1 MSSGE
6 YDQTCYNPSL
16 DRISDGAQHS
26 RAWEEYKTY
35 GTAGR
40 NEDEIEEKNSSDR
53 RFAQEEEEEEEEED
67 AGDGR
72 TKKNKIVPKEEL
84 IKQKSYGKIGKT
96 VWDKKAHGGKYYI
109 STGEKKKG
117 YDALEQTPDGTI
129 IRREPGYEKPQSGY
143 TTNFVGNHM
152 TQGAIDLVQHELT
165 RVDPKMKEERMRRL
179 EEAKGIKREPPK
191 LLKVEKSKKVLMIG
205 DREKS
210 GNLNDDRENH
220 QESFKTR
227 VINFDR
233 YTWEDRDGEIIVR
246 VQHDEKLMDLKSA
259 QLEVQN
265 ERSFTVS
272 IKSKEK
278 EGNVYALSVP
288 RLFDA
293 IVREKSCMLT
303 TAKSLRVTLVKAE
316 IGKPWTRLSSSESSE
331 KPVLRLNNAPD
342 DGTKEE
348 NQERGLVINNINL
361 RDLRAEVIKFRDGN
375 LAPKFTPSKTPEEIE
390 SELDSQIDDVS
401 TPMEF
406 ASLKE
411 AMQSCD
417 LFESTGD
424 HANAIKAFSSALFF
438 LRFFTSSSSPPASED
453 GSEDTT
459 ILEGDGKSTTTTITT
474 ATTMEVKIIDCLRRR
489 AKINILLGKIKN
501 GTNDYAEAIQE
512 GKKLIS
518 SLSLASNATSSANY
532 EGKADTTKK
541 LLSELH
547 LERGNAYEQ
556 VEKYANAIDD
566 YKRALKIGGN
576 DTKVSMALTRAS
588 KLHFQ
593 RDIERR
599 EIEKKRSKNND
610 ENSLP
615 SLPRPGMKQFEN
627 RGKAGACF

>member
-1 MSSGE
+1 MSE
-6 YDQTCYNPSL
+6 YDQSCYNPSL
-16 DRISDGAQHS
+16 DRVSDGAQHS
-26 RAWEEYKTY
+26 KAWEEYKTY

-53 RFAQEEEEEEEEED
+53 RFAEEEEEEEE
-67 AGDGR
+67 GR
-72 TKKNKIVPKEEL
+72 TNKNKMIIPKEQL

-129 IRREPGYEKPQSGY
+129 IKREPGYEKPQSGH

-152 TQGAIDLVQHELT
+152 TQGAIDLIQHELT

-191 LLKVEKSKKVLMIG
+191 LLKVEKNKKKVLMIG
-205 DREKS
+205 DREK
-210 GNLNDDRENH
+210 GDTDDGEEEEEGRSPEN
-220 QESFKTR
+220 R
-227 VINFDR
+227 VINIDR

-246 VQHDEKLMDLKSA
+246 LQHDEKLMDLKSA
-259 QLEVQN
+259 QLEIQN

-272 IKSKEK
+272 IKSKEERDK
-278 EGNVYALSVP
+278 VYVLSVP
-288 RLFDA
+288 CLFDA

-303 TAKSLRVTLVKAE
+303 TAKSLRVTLVKTE
-316 IGKPWTRLSSSESSE
+316 VGKAWKRLSSSESSE
-331 KPVLRLNNAPD
+331 NSMLRLNNAPD
-342 DGTKEE
+342 GKVKEK
-348 NQERGLVINNINL
+348 GIVIINNNNSNNINL

-390 SELDSQIDDVS
+390 NELDAQINDVS

-417 LFESTGD
+417 HFESSGD
-424 HANAIKAFSSALFF
+424 HANAIKSFSSALFF

-459 ILEGDGKSTTTTITT
+459 TLEEGGKSTTTT
-474 ATTMEVKIIDCLRRR
+474 TMEVKIMDCLRRR
-489 AKINILLGKIKN
+489 AKANVLLGKTRNATK
-501 GTNDYAEAIQE
+501 DYAEAIQE
-512 GKKLIS
+512 GKKLLS
-518 SLSLASNATSSANY
+518 SLSSSSNATSSAINDKD
-532 EGKADTTKK
+532 GDATKK
-541 LLSELH
+541 ILSDLYF
-547 LERGNAYEQ
+547 ERGNAYEQ
-556 VEKYANAIDD
+556 VEKYADAVDD
-566 YKRALKIGGN
+566 YKRALKTGGN

-593 RDIERR
+593 RDIERK
-599 EIEKKRSKNND
+599 EIEKKRPKNDN

>member
-1 MSSGE
+1 MSE
-6 YDQTCYNPSL
+6 YDQSCYNPSL
-16 DRISDGAQHS
+16 DRVSDGAQRS
-26 RAWEEYKTY
+26 KAWEEYKTY

-53 RFAQEEEEEEEEED
+53 RFAEEEEEEEE
-67 AGDGR
+67 GR
-72 TKKNKIVPKEEL
+72 TNKNKMIIPKEQL

-129 IRREPGYEKPQSGY
+129 IKREPGYEKPQSAH

-191 LLKVEKSKKVLMIG
+191 LLKVEKNKKKVLMIG
-205 DREKS
+205 DREK
-210 GNLNDDRENH
+210 GDTDDGEEEEEGRSPEN
-220 QESFKTR
+220 R
-227 VINFDR
+227 VINIDR

-246 VQHDEKLMDLKSA
+246 LQHDEKLMDLKSA
-259 QLEVQN
+259 QLEIQN

-272 IKSKEK
+272 IKSKEERDK
-278 EGNVYALSVP
+278 VYVLSIP
-288 RLFDA
+288 CLFDA

-303 TAKSLRVTLVKAE
+303 TAKSLRVTLVKTE
-316 IGKPWTRLSSSESSE
+316 VGKAWKRLSSSESSE
-331 KPVLRLNNAPD
+331 NSMLRLNNAPD
-342 DGTKEE
+342 GNVKEK
-348 NQERGLVINNINL
+348 GIVIINNNNSNNINL

-390 SELDSQIDDVS
+390 NELDAQINDVS

-417 LFESTGD
+417 HFESSGD
-424 HANAIKAFSSALFF
+424 HANAIKSFSSALFF

-459 ILEGDGKSTTTTITT
+459 TLEEGGESTTT
-474 ATTMEVKIIDCLRRR
+474 TTMEVKIMDCLRRR
-489 AKINILLGKIKN
+489 AKANVLLGKTRNATK
-501 GTNDYAEAIQE
+501 DYAEAIQE
-512 GKKLIS
+512 GKKLLS
-518 SLSLASNATSSANY
+518 SLSSSSNATSSAIND
-532 EGKADTTKK
+532 KDADATKK
-541 LLSELH
+541 ILSDLYF
-547 LERGNAYEQ
+547 ERGNAYEQ
-556 VEKYANAIDD
+556 VEKYAEAVDD
-566 YKRALKIGGN
+566 YKRALKTGGN

-593 RDIERR
+593 RDIERK
-599 EIEKKRSKNND
+599 EIEKKRPKNDN

>member
-1 MSSGE
+1 MSE
-6 YDQTCYNPSL
+6 YDQSCYNPSL
-16 DRISDGAQHS
+16 DRVSDGAQHS
-26 RAWEEYKTY
+26 KAWEEYKTY

-53 RFAQEEEEEEEEED
+53 RFAEEEEEEEE
-67 AGDGR
+67 GR
-72 TKKNKIVPKEEL
+72 TNKNKMIIPKEQL

-109 STGEKKKG
+109 STGKKKKG

-129 IRREPGYEKPQSGY
+129 IKREPGYEKPQSGH

-191 LLKVEKSKKVLMIG
+191 LLKVEKNKKKVLMIG
-205 DREKS
+205 DREK
-210 GNLNDDRENH
+210 GDTDDGEEEEEGRSPE
-220 QESFKTR
+220 TR
-227 VINFDR
+227 VINIDR

-246 VQHDEKLMDLKSA
+246 LQHDEKLMDLKSA
-259 QLEVQN
+259 QLEIQN

-272 IKSKEK
+272 IKSKEERDK
-278 EGNVYALSVP
+278 VYVLSIP
-288 RLFDA
+288 CLFDA

-303 TAKSLRVTLVKAE
+303 TAKSLRVTLVKTE
-316 IGKPWTRLSSSESSE
+316 VGKAWKRLSSSESSE
-331 KPVLRLNNAPD
+331 NSMLRLNNAPD
-342 DGTKEE
+342 GKVKEK
-348 NQERGLVINNINL
+348 RIVIMNNNNSNNINL

-390 SELDSQIDDVS
+390 NELDAQINDVS

-417 LFESTGD
+417 HFESSGD
-424 HANAIKAFSSALFF
+424 HANAIKSFSSALFF

-459 ILEGDGKSTTTTITT
+459 TLEEGGKSTST
-474 ATTMEVKIIDCLRRR
+474 TTMEVKIMDCLRRR
-489 AKINILLGKIKN
+489 AKANVLLGKTRNATK
-501 GTNDYAEAIQE
+501 DYAEAIQE
-512 GKKLIS
+512 GKKLLS
-518 SLSLASNATSSANY
+518 SLSSSSNATSSAINDKD
-532 EGKADTTKK
+532 GDATKK
-541 LLSELH
+541 ILSDLYF
-547 LERGNAYEQ
+547 ERGNAYEQ
-556 VEKYANAIDD
+556 VEKYAEAVDD
-566 YKRALKIGGN
+566 YKRALKTGGN

-593 RDIERR
+593 RDIERK
-599 EIEKKRSKNND
+599 EIEKKRPKNDND
-610 ENSLP
+610 NSLP

>member
-1 MSSGE
+1 MSE
-6 YDQTCYNPSL
+6 YDQSCYNPSL
-16 DRISDGAQHS
+16 DRVSDGAQHS
-26 RAWEEYKTY
+26 KAWEEYKTY

-53 RFAQEEEEEEEEED
+53 RFAEEEEEEED
-67 AGDGR
+67 TEEEGR
-72 TKKNKIVPKEEL
+72 TNKNKMIIPKEQL

-129 IRREPGYEKPQSGY
+129 IKREPGYEKPQSGH

-191 LLKVEKSKKVLMIG
+191 LLKVEKNKKKVLMIG
-205 DREKS
+205 NGEK
-210 GNLNDDRENH
+210 GDTDDGEEEEGRSPE
-220 QESFKTR
+220 TR
-227 VINFDR
+227 VISVDR

-246 VQHDEKLMDLKSA
+246 LQHDEKLMDLKSA
-259 QLEVQN
+259 QLEIQN

-272 IKSKEK
+272 IKSKEDRDK
-278 EGNVYALSVP
+278 VYVLTVP
-288 RLFDA
+288 CLFDA

-303 TAKSLRVTLVKAE
+303 TAKSLRVTLVKTE
-316 IGKPWTRLSSSESSE
+316 VGKAWKRLSSSESSE
-331 KPVLRLNNAPD
+331 NSMLRLNNAPD
-342 DGTKEE
+342 GKVKEK
-348 NQERGLVINNINL
+348 GIVIINNNNSNNINL

-390 SELDSQIDDVS
+390 NELDAQINDVS

-417 LFESTGD
+417 HFESSGD
-424 HANAIKAFSSALFF
+424 HANAIKSFSSALFF

-459 ILEGDGKSTTTTITT
+459 TLEEGDKSTTT
-474 ATTMEVKIIDCLRRR
+474 TTMEVKIMDCLRRR
-489 AKINILLGKIKN
+489 AKANVLLGKTRNATK
-501 GTNDYAEAIQE
+501 DYAEAIQE
-512 GKKLIS
+512 GKKLLS
-518 SLSLASNATSSANY
+518 SLSSNVTSSAIND
-532 EGKADTTKK
+532 KDADATKK
-541 LLSELH
+541 ILSDLYF
-547 LERGNAYEQ
+547 ERGNAYEQ
-556 VEKYANAIDD
+556 VEKYADAVDD
-566 YKRALKIGGN
+566 YKRALKTGGN

-593 RDIERR
+593 RDIERK
-599 EIEKKRSKNND
+599 EIEKKRPKNDN

>member
-1 MSSGE
+1 MSE
-6 YDQTCYNPSL
+6 YDQSCYNPSL
-16 DRISDGAQHS
+16 DRVSDGAQHS
-26 RAWEEYKTY
+26 KAWEEYKTY

-53 RFAQEEEEEEEEED
+53 RFAEEEEEEEE
-67 AGDGR
+67 GR
-72 TKKNKIVPKEEL
+72 TNKNKMIIPKEQL

-129 IRREPGYEKPQSGY
+129 IKREPGYEKPQSGH

-191 LLKVEKSKKVLMIG
+191 LLKVEKNKKKVLMIG
-205 DREKS
+205 DREK
-210 GNLNDDRENH
+210 GDADDGEEEEEGRSPE
-220 QESFKTR
+220 TR
-227 VINFDR
+227 VINIDR

-246 VQHDEKLMDLKSA
+246 LQHDEKLMDLKSA
-259 QLEVQN
+259 QLEIQN

-272 IKSKEK
+272 IKSKEERDK
-278 EGNVYALSVP
+278 VYVLSVP
-288 RLFDA
+288 CLFDA

-303 TAKSLRVTLVKAE
+303 TAKSLRVTLVKTE
-316 IGKPWTRLSSSESSE
+316 VGKAWKRLSSSESSE
-331 KPVLRLNNAPD
+331 NSMLRLNNAQ
-342 DGTKEE
+342 DGKVKEK
-348 NQERGLVINNINL
+348 GIVIINNNNSNNINL

-390 SELDSQIDDVS
+390 NELDAQINDVS

-417 LFESTGD
+417 HFESSGD
-424 HANAIKAFSSALFF
+424 HANAIKSFSSALFF

-459 ILEGDGKSTTTTITT
+459 TLEEGGKSTTTT
-474 ATTMEVKIIDCLRRR
+474 TMEVKIMDCLRRR
-489 AKINILLGKIKN
+489 AKANVLLGKTRNATK
-501 GTNDYAEAIQE
+501 DYAEAIQE
-512 GKKLIS
+512 GKKLLS
-518 SLSLASNATSSANY
+518 SLSSSSNATSSAIND
-532 EGKADTTKK
+532 KDADATKK
-541 LLSELH
+541 ILSDLYF
-547 LERGNAYEQ
+547 ERGNAYEQ
-556 VEKYANAIDD
+556 VEKYADAVDD
-566 YKRALKIGGN
+566 YKRALKTGGN

-593 RDIERR
+593 RDIERK
-599 EIEKKRSKNND
+599 EIEKKRPKNDN

>member
-1 MSSGE
+1 MSE
-6 YDQTCYNPSL
+6 YDQSCYNPSL
-16 DRISDGAQHS
+16 DRVSDGAQHS
-26 RAWEEYKTY
+26 KAWEEYKTY

-53 RFAQEEEEEEEEED
+53 RFAEEEEEEEE
-67 AGDGR
+67 GR
-72 TKKNKIVPKEEL
+72 TNKNKMIIPKEQL

-129 IRREPGYEKPQSGY
+129 IKREPGYEKPQSGH

-191 LLKVEKSKKVLMIG
+191 LLKVEKNKKKVLMIG
-205 DREKS
+205 DREK
-210 GNLNDDRENH
+210 GDTDDGEEEEEGRSPEN
-220 QESFKTR
+220 R
-227 VINFDR
+227 VINIDR

-246 VQHDEKLMDLKSA
+246 LQHDEKLMDLKSA
-259 QLEVQN
+259 QLEIQN

-272 IKSKEK
+272 IKSKEERDK
-278 EGNVYALSVP
+278 VYVLSVP
-288 RLFDA
+288 CLFDA

-303 TAKSLRVTLVKAE
+303 TAKSLRVTLVKTE
-316 IGKPWTRLSSSESSE
+316 VGKAWKRLSSSESSE
-331 KPVLRLNNAPD
+331 NSMLRLNNAPD
-342 DGTKEE
+342 GNVKEK
-348 NQERGLVINNINL
+348 GIVIINNNNSNNINL

-390 SELDSQIDDVS
+390 NELDAQINDVS

-417 LFESTGD
+417 HFESSGD
-424 HANAIKAFSSALFF
+424 HANAIKSFSSALFF

-459 ILEGDGKSTTTTITT
+459 TLEEGGKSTST
-474 ATTMEVKIIDCLRRR
+474 TTMEVKIMDCLRRR
-489 AKINILLGKIKN
+489 AKANVLLGKTRNATK
-501 GTNDYAEAIQE
+501 DYAEAIQE
-512 GKKLIS
+512 GKKLLS
-518 SLSLASNATSSANY
+518 SLSSSSNATSSAINDKD
-532 EGKADTTKK
+532 GDATKK
-541 LLSELH
+541 ILSDLYF
-547 LERGNAYEQ
+547 ERGNAYEQ
-556 VEKYANAIDD
+556 VEKYAEAVDD
-566 YKRALKIGGN
+566 YKRALKTGGN

-593 RDIERR
+593 RDIERK
-599 EIEKKRSKNND
+599 EIEKKRPKNDN

>member
-1 MSSGE
+1 MSE
-6 YDQTCYNPSL
+6 YDQSCYNPSL
-16 DRISDGAQHS
+16 DRVSDGAQHS
-26 RAWEEYKTY
+26 KAWEEYKTY

-53 RFAQEEEEEEEEED
+53 RFAEEEEEEEE
-67 AGDGR
+67 GR
-72 TKKNKIVPKEEL
+72 TNKNKMIIPKEQL

-129 IRREPGYEKPQSGY
+129 IKREPGYEKPQSGH

-191 LLKVEKSKKVLMIG
+191 LLKVEKNKKKVLMIG
-205 DREKS
+205 DREK
-210 GNLNDDRENH
+210 GDTDDGEEEEEGRSPEN
-220 QESFKTR
+220 R
-227 VINFDR
+227 VINIDR

-246 VQHDEKLMDLKSA
+246 LQHDEKLMDLKSA
-259 QLEVQN
+259 QLEIQN

-272 IKSKEK
+272 IKSKEERDK
-278 EGNVYALSVP
+278 VYVLSVP
-288 RLFDA
+288 CLFDA

-303 TAKSLRVTLVKAE
+303 TAKSLRVTLVKTE
-316 IGKPWTRLSSSESSE
+316 VGKAWKRLSSSESSE
-331 KPVLRLNNAPD
+331 NSMLRLNNAPD
-342 DGTKEE
+342 AKVKEK
-348 NQERGLVINNINL
+348 RIVIINNNNSNNINL

-390 SELDSQIDDVS
+390 NELDAQINDVS

-417 LFESTGD
+417 HFESSGD
-424 HANAIKAFSSALFF
+424 HANAIKSFSSALFF

-459 ILEGDGKSTTTTITT
+459 TLEEGGKSTST
-474 ATTMEVKIIDCLRRR
+474 TTMEVKIMDCLRRR
-489 AKINILLGKIKN
+489 AKANVLLGKTRNATK
-501 GTNDYAEAIQE
+501 DYAEAIQE
-512 GKKLIS
+512 GKKLLS
-518 SLSLASNATSSANY
+518 SLSSSSNATSSAIND
-532 EGKADTTKK
+532 KDADATKK
-541 LLSELH
+541 ILSDLYF
-547 LERGNAYEQ
+547 ERGNAYEQ
-556 VEKYANAIDD
+556 VEKYAEAVDD
-566 YKRALKIGGN
+566 YKRALKTGGN

-593 RDIERR
+593 RDIERK
-599 EIEKKRSKNND
+599 EIEKKRPKNDN

>member
-1 MSSGE
+1 MSE
-6 YDQTCYNPSL
+6 YDQSCYNPSL
-16 DRISDGAQHS
+16 DRVSDGAQHS
-26 RAWEEYKTY
+26 KAWEEYKTY

-53 RFAQEEEEEEEEED
+53 RFAEEEEEEEE
-67 AGDGR
+67 GR
-72 TKKNKIVPKEEL
+72 TNKNKMIIPKEQL

-129 IRREPGYEKPQSGY
+129 IKREPGYEKPQSGH

-191 LLKVEKSKKVLMIG
+191 LLKVEKNKKKVLMIG
-205 DREKS
+205 DREK
-210 GNLNDDRENH
+210 GDTDDGEEEEEGRSPEN
-220 QESFKTR
+220 R
-227 VINFDR
+227 VINIDR

-246 VQHDEKLMDLKSA
+246 LQHDEKLMDLKSA
-259 QLEVQN
+259 QLEIQN
-265 ERSFTVS
+265 ERSFMVS
-272 IKSKEK
+272 IKSKEERDK
-278 EGNVYALSVP
+278 VYVLSVTC
-288 RLFDA
+288 LFDA

-303 TAKSLRVTLVKAE
+303 TAKSLRVTLVKTE
-316 IGKPWTRLSSSESSE
+316 VGKAWKRLSSSESSE
-331 KPVLRLNNAPD
+331 NSMLRLNNAPD
-342 DGTKEE
+342 GNVKEK
-348 NQERGLVINNINL
+348 GIVIINNNNSNNINL

-390 SELDSQIDDVS
+390 NELDAQINDVS

-417 LFESTGD
+417 HFESSGD
-424 HANAIKAFSSALFF
+424 HANAIKSFSSALFF

-459 ILEGDGKSTTTTITT
+459 TLEEGGKSTST
-474 ATTMEVKIIDCLRRR
+474 TTMEVKIMDCLRRR
-489 AKINILLGKIKN
+489 AKANVLLGKTRNATK
-501 GTNDYAEAIQE
+501 DYAEAIQE
-512 GKKLIS
+512 GKKLLS
-518 SLSLASNATSSANY
+518 SLSSSSNATSSAIND
-532 EGKADTTKK
+532 KDADATKK
-541 LLSELH
+541 ILSDLYF
-547 LERGNAYEQ
+547 ERGNAYEQ
-556 VEKYANAIDD
+556 VEKYAEAVDD
-566 YKRALKIGGN
+566 YKRALKTGGN

-593 RDIERR
+593 RDIERK
-599 EIEKKRSKNND
+599 EIEKKRPKNDN

>member
-1 MSSGE
+1 MSE
-6 YDQTCYNPSL
+6 YDQSCYNPSL
-16 DRISDGAQHS
+16 DRVSDGAQHS
-26 RAWEEYKTY
+26 KAWEEYKTY

-53 RFAQEEEEEEEEED
+53 RFAEEEEE
-67 AGDGR
+67 GR
-72 TKKNKIVPKEEL
+72 TNKNKMIIPKEQL

-129 IRREPGYEKPQSGY
+129 IKREPGYEKPQSGH

-191 LLKVEKSKKVLMIG
+191 LLKVEKNKKKVLMIG
-205 DREKS
+205 DREK
-210 GNLNDDRENH
+210 GDTDDGEKEEGRSPE
-220 QESFKTR
+220 TR
-227 VINFDR
+227 VINIDR
-233 YTWEDRDGEIIVR
+233 YTWEDRDGEIFVR
-246 VQHDEKLMDLKSA
+246 LQHDEKLMDLKSA
-259 QLEVQN
+259 QLEIQN

-272 IKSKEK
+272 IKSKEERDK
-278 EGNVYALSVP
+278 VYVLSVTC
-288 RLFDA
+288 LFDA

-303 TAKSLRVTLVKAE
+303 TAKSLRVTLVKTE
-316 IGKPWTRLSSSESSE
+316 VGKAWKRLSSSESSE
-331 KPVLRLNNAPD
+331 NSMLRLNNAPD
-342 DGTKEE
+342 GKVKEK
-348 NQERGLVINNINL
+348 GIVIINNNNSNNINL

-390 SELDSQIDDVS
+390 NELDAQINDVS

-417 LFESTGD
+417 HFESSGD
-424 HANAIKAFSSALFF
+424 HANAIKSFSSALFF

-459 ILEGDGKSTTTTITT
+459 TLEEGGKSTST
-474 ATTMEVKIIDCLRRR
+474 TTMEVKIMDCLRRR
-489 AKINILLGKIKN
+489 AKANVLLGKTRNATK
-501 GTNDYAEAIQE
+501 DYAEAIQE
-512 GKKLIS
+512 GKKLLS
-518 SLSLASNATSSANY
+518 SLSSSSNATSSAINDK
-532 EGKADTTKK
+532 EADATKK
-541 LLSELH
+541 ILSDLYF
-547 LERGNAYEQ
+547 ERGNAYEQ
-556 VEKYANAIDD
+556 VEKYAEAVDD
-566 YKRALKIGGN
+566 YKRALKTGGN

-593 RDIERR
+593 RDIERK
-599 EIEKKRSKNND
+599 EIEKKRPKNDN

>member
-1 MSSGE
+1 MSE
-6 YDQTCYNPSL
+6 YDQSCYNPSL
-16 DRISDGAQHS
+16 DRVSDGAQHS
-26 RAWEEYKTY
+26 KAWEEYKAY

-53 RFAQEEEEEEEEED
+53 RFAEEEEEEEE
-67 AGDGR
+67 GR
-72 TKKNKIVPKEEL
+72 TNKNKMIIPKEQL

-129 IRREPGYEKPQSGY
+129 IKREPGYEKPQSGH

-191 LLKVEKSKKVLMIG
+191 LLKVEKNKKKVLMIG
-205 DREKS
+205 DREK
-210 GNLNDDRENH
+210 GDTDDGEEEEEGRSPEN
-220 QESFKTR
+220 R
-227 VINFDR
+227 VINIDR

-246 VQHDEKLMDLKSA
+246 LQHDEKLMDLKSA
-259 QLEVQN
+259 QLEIQN

-272 IKSKEK
+272 IKSKEERDK
-278 EGNVYALSVP
+278 VYVLWVP
-288 RLFDA
+288 CLFDA

-303 TAKSLRVTLVKAE
+303 TAKSLRVTLVKTE
-316 IGKPWTRLSSSESSE
+316 VGKAWKRLSSSESSE
-331 KPVLRLNNAPD
+331 NSMLRLNNAPD
-342 DGTKEE
+342 GKVKEK
-348 NQERGLVINNINL
+348 GIVIINNNNSNNINL

-390 SELDSQIDDVS
+390 NELDAQINDVS

-417 LFESTGD
+417 HFESSGD
-424 HANAIKAFSSALFF
+424 HANAIKSFSSALFF

-459 ILEGDGKSTTTTITT
+459 TLEEGGKSTST
-474 ATTMEVKIIDCLRRR
+474 TTMEVKIMDCLRRR
-489 AKINILLGKIKN
+489 AKANVLLGKTRNATK
-501 GTNDYAEAIQE
+501 DYAEAIQE
-512 GKKLIS
+512 GKKLLS
-518 SLSLASNATSSANY
+518 SLSSSSNATSSAIND
-532 EGKADTTKK
+532 KDADATKK
-541 LLSELH
+541 ILSDLYF
-547 LERGNAYEQ
+547 ERGNAYEQ
-556 VEKYANAIDD
+556 VEKYAEAVDD
-566 YKRALKIGGN
+566 YKRALKTGGN

-593 RDIERR
+593 RDIERK
-599 EIEKKRSKNND
+599 EIEKKRPKNDN

>member
-1 MSSGE
+1 MSE
-6 YDQTCYNPSL
+6 YDQSCYNPSL
-16 DRISDGAQHS
+16 DRVSDGAQHS
-26 RAWEEYKTY
+26 KAWEEYKTY

-53 RFAQEEEEEEEEED
+53 RFAEEEEEEEE
-67 AGDGR
+67 GR
-72 TKKNKIVPKEEL
+72 TNKNKMIIPKEQL

-129 IRREPGYEKPQSGY
+129 IKREPGYEKPQSGH

-191 LLKVEKSKKVLMIG
+191 LLKVEKNKKKVLMIG
-205 DREKS
+205 DREK
-210 GNLNDDRENH
+210 GDTDDGEEEEEGRSPEN
-220 QESFKTR
+220 R
-227 VINFDR
+227 VINIDR

-246 VQHDEKLMDLKSA
+246 LQHDEKLMDLKSA
-259 QLEVQN
+259 QLEIQN

-272 IKSKEK
+272 IKSKEERDK
-278 EGNVYALSVP
+278 LYVLSVP
-288 RLFDA
+288 CLFDA

-303 TAKSLRVTLVKAE
+303 TAKSLRVTLVKTE
-316 IGKPWTRLSSSESSE
+316 VGKAWKRLSSSESSE
-331 KPVLRLNNAPD
+331 NSMLRLNNAPD
-342 DGTKEE
+342 GKVKEK
-348 NQERGLVINNINL
+348 GIVIINNNNSNNINL

-390 SELDSQIDDVS
+390 NELDAQINDVS

-417 LFESTGD
+417 HFESSGD
-424 HANAIKAFSSALFF
+424 HANAIKSFSSALFF

-453 GSEDTT
+453 GSENTT
-459 ILEGDGKSTTTTITT
+459 TLEEGGKSTST
-474 ATTMEVKIIDCLRRR
+474 TTMEVKIMDCLRRR
-489 AKINILLGKIKN
+489 AKANVLLGKTRNATK
-501 GTNDYAEAIQE
+501 DYAEAIQE
-512 GKKLIS
+512 GKKLLS
-518 SLSLASNATSSANY
+518 SLSSSSNATSSAIND
-532 EGKADTTKK
+532 KDADATKK
-541 LLSELH
+541 ILSDLYF
-547 LERGNAYEQ
+547 ERGNAYEQ
-556 VEKYANAIDD
+556 VEKYAEAVDD
-566 YKRALKIGGN
+566 YKRALKTGGN

-593 RDIERR
+593 RDIERK
-599 EIEKKRSKNND
+599 EIEKKRPKNDN

>member
-1 MSSGE
+1 MSE
-6 YDQTCYNPSL
+6 YDQSCYNPSL
-16 DRISDGAQHS
+16 DRVSDGAQHS
-26 RAWEEYKTY
+26 KAWEEYKTY

-53 RFAQEEEEEEEEED
+53 RFAEEEEE
-67 AGDGR
+67 GR
-72 TKKNKIVPKEEL
+72 TNKNKMIIPKEQL

-129 IRREPGYEKPQSGY
+129 IKREPGYEKPQSGH

-191 LLKVEKSKKVLMIG
+191 LLKVEKNKKKVLMIG
-205 DREKS
+205 DREK
-210 GNLNDDRENH
+210 GDTDDGEEEEEGRSPEN
-220 QESFKTR
+220 R
-227 VINFDR
+227 VINIDR

-246 VQHDEKLMDLKSA
+246 LQHDEKLMDLKSA
-259 QLEVQN
+259 QLEIQN

-272 IKSKEK
+272 IKSKEERDK
-278 EGNVYALSVP
+278 VYVLSVP
-288 RLFDA
+288 CLFDA

-303 TAKSLRVTLVKAE
+303 TAKSLRVTLVKTE
-316 IGKPWTRLSSSESSE
+316 VGKAWKRLSSSESSE
-331 KPVLRLNNAPD
+331 NSMLRLHNAPD
-342 DGTKEE
+342 GKVKEK
-348 NQERGLVINNINL
+348 GIVIINNNNSNNINL

-390 SELDSQIDDVS
+390 NELDAQINDVS

-417 LFESTGD
+417 HFESSGD
-424 HANAIKAFSSALFF
+424 HANAIKSFSSALFF

-459 ILEGDGKSTTTTITT
+459 TLEEGGKSTST
-474 ATTMEVKIIDCLRRR
+474 TTMEVKIMDCLRRR
-489 AKINILLGKIKN
+489 AKANVLLGKTRNATK
-501 GTNDYAEAIQE
+501 DYAEAIQE
-512 GKKLIS
+512 GKKLLS
-518 SLSLASNATSSANY
+518 SLSSSSNATSSAIND
-532 EGKADTTKK
+532 KDADATKK
-541 LLSELH
+541 ILSDLYF
-547 LERGNAYEQ
+547 ERGNAYEQ
-556 VEKYANAIDD
+556 VEKYAEAVDD
-566 YKRALKIGGN
+566 YKRALKTGGN

-593 RDIERR
+593 RDIERK
-599 EIEKKRSKNND
+599 EIEKKRPKNDN

>member
-1 MSSGE
+1 MSE
-6 YDQTCYNPSL
+6 YDQSCYNPSL
-16 DRISDGAQHS
+16 DRVSDGAQHS
-26 RAWEEYKTY
+26 KAWEEYKTY

-53 RFAQEEEEEEEEED
+53 RFAEEEEEEEE
-67 AGDGR
+67 GR
-72 TKKNKIVPKEEL
+72 TNKNKMIIPKEQL

-129 IRREPGYEKPQSGY
+129 IKREPGYEKPQSGH

-191 LLKVEKSKKVLMIG
+191 LLKVEKNKKKVLMIG
-205 DREKS
+205 DREK
-210 GNLNDDRENH
+210 GDTDDGEEEEEGRSPEN
-220 QESFKTR
+220 R
-227 VINFDR
+227 VINIDR

-246 VQHDEKLMDLKSA
+246 LQHDEKLMDLKSA
-259 QLEVQN
+259 QLEIQN

-272 IKSKEK
+272 IKSKEERDK
-278 EGNVYALSVP
+278 VYVLSVP
-288 RLFDA
+288 CLFDA

-303 TAKSLRVTLVKAE
+303 TAKSLRVTLVKTE
-316 IGKPWTRLSSSESSE
+316 VGKAWKRLSSSESSE
-331 KPVLRLNNAPD
+331 NSMLRLNNAPD
-342 DGTKEE
+342 GKVKEK
-348 NQERGLVINNINL
+348 GIVIINNNNSNNINL

-390 SELDSQIDDVS
+390 NELDAQINDVS

-417 LFESTGD
+417 HFESSGD
-424 HANAIKAFSSALFF
+424 HANAIKSFSSALFF

-459 ILEGDGKSTTTTITT
+459 TLEEGGKSTST
-474 ATTMEVKIIDCLRRR
+474 TTMEVKIMDCLRRR
-489 AKINILLGKIKN
+489 AKANVLLGKTRNATK
-501 GTNDYAEAIQE
+501 DYAEAIQE
-512 GKKLIS
+512 GKKLLS
-518 SLSLASNATSSANY
+518 SLPPSSNATSPAIND
-532 EGKADTTKK
+532 KDADATKK
-541 LLSELH
+541 ILSDLYF
-547 LERGNAYEQ
+547 ERGNAYEQ
-556 VEKYANAIDD
+556 VEKYAEAVDD
-566 YKRALKIGGN
+566 YKRALKTGGN

-593 RDIERR
+593 RDIERK
-599 EIEKKRSKNND
+599 EIEKKRPKNDN

>member
-1 MSSGE
+1 MSE
-6 YDQTCYNPSL
+6 YDQSCYNPSL
-16 DRISDGAQHS
+16 DRVSDGAQHS
-26 RAWEEYKTY
+26 KAWEEYKTY

-53 RFAQEEEEEEEEED
+53 RFAEEEEEEEE
-67 AGDGR
+67 GR
-72 TKKNKIVPKEEL
+72 TNKNKMIIPKEQL

-129 IRREPGYEKPQSGY
+129 IKREPGYEKPQSGH
-143 TTNFVGNHM
+143 TINFVGNHM

-191 LLKVEKSKKVLMIG
+191 LLKVEKNKKKVLMIG
-205 DREKS
+205 DREK
-210 GNLNDDRENH
+210 GDTDDGEEEEEGRSPEN
-220 QESFKTR
+220 R
-227 VINFDR
+227 VINIDR

-246 VQHDEKLMDLKSA
+246 LQHDEKLMDLKSA
-259 QLEVQN
+259 QLEIQN

-272 IKSKEK
+272 IKSKEERDK
-278 EGNVYALSVP
+278 VYVLSVP
-288 RLFDA
+288 CLFDA

-303 TAKSLRVTLVKAE
+303 TAKSLRVTLVKTE
-316 IGKPWTRLSSSESSE
+316 VGKAWKRLSSSESSE
-331 KPVLRLNNAPD
+331 NSMLRLNNAPD
-342 DGTKEE
+342 GKVKEK
-348 NQERGLVINNINL
+348 GIVIINNNNSNNINL

-390 SELDSQIDDVS
+390 NELDAQINDVS

-417 LFESTGD
+417 HYESSGD
-424 HANAIKAFSSALFF
+424 HANAIKSFSSALFF

-459 ILEGDGKSTTTTITT
+459 TLEEGGKSTST
-474 ATTMEVKIIDCLRRR
+474 TTMEVKIMDCLRRR
-489 AKINILLGKIKN
+489 AKANVLLGKTRNATK
-501 GTNDYAEAIQE
+501 DYAEAIQE
-512 GKKLIS
+512 GKKLLS
-518 SLSLASNATSSANY
+518 SLSSSSNATSSAIND
-532 EGKADTTKK
+532 KDADATKK
-541 LLSELH
+541 ILSDLYF
-547 LERGNAYEQ
+547 ERGNAYEQ
-556 VEKYANAIDD
+556 VEKYAEAVDD
-566 YKRALKIGGN
+566 YKRALKTGGN

-593 RDIERR
+593 RDIERK
-599 EIEKKRSKNND
+599 EIEKKRPKNDN

>member
-1 MSSGE
+1 MSE
-6 YDQTCYNPSL
+6 YDQSCYNPSL
-16 DRISDGAQHS
+16 DRVSDGAQHS
-26 RAWEEYKTY
+26 KAWEEYKTY

-53 RFAQEEEEEEEEED
+53 RFAEEEEEEEE
-67 AGDGR
+67 GR
-72 TKKNKIVPKEEL
+72 TNKNKMIIPKEQL

-129 IRREPGYEKPQSGY
+129 IKREPGYEKPQSGH

-191 LLKVEKSKKVLMIG
+191 LLKVEKNKKKVLMIG
-205 DREKS
+205 DREK
-210 GNLNDDRENH
+210 GDTDDGEEEEEGRSPEN
-220 QESFKTR
+220 R
-227 VINFDR
+227 VINIDR

-246 VQHDEKLMDLKSA
+246 LQHDEKLMDLKSA
-259 QLEVQN
+259 QLEIQN

-272 IKSKEK
+272 IKSKEERDK
-278 EGNVYALSVP
+278 VYVLSVP
-288 RLFDA
+288 CLFDA

-303 TAKSLRVTLVKAE
+303 TAKSLRVTLVKTE
-316 IGKPWTRLSSSESSE
+316 VGKAWKRLSSSESSE
-331 KPVLRLNNAPD
+331 NSMLRLNNAPD
-342 DGTKEE
+342 GKVKEK
-348 NQERGLVINNINL
+348 GIVIINNNNSNNINL

-390 SELDSQIDDVS
+390 NELDAQINDVS

-417 LFESTGD
+417 HYESSGD
-424 HANAIKAFSSALFF
+424 HANAIKSFSSALFF

-459 ILEGDGKSTTTTITT
+459 TLEEGGKSTST
-474 ATTMEVKIIDCLRRR
+474 TTMEVKIMDCLRRR
-489 AKINILLGKIKN
+489 AKANVLLGKTRNATK
-501 GTNDYAEAIQE
+501 DYAEAIQE
-512 GKKLIS
+512 GKKLLS
-518 SLSLASNATSSANY
+518 SLSSSSNATSSAIND
-532 EGKADTTKK
+532 KDADATKK
-541 LLSELH
+541 ILSDLYF
-547 LERGNAYEQ
+547 ERGNAYEQ
-556 VEKYANAIDD
+556 VEKYAEAVDD
-566 YKRALKIGGN
+566 YKRALKTGGN

-593 RDIERR
+593 RDIERK
-599 EIEKKRSKNND
+599 EIEKKRPKNDN

>member
-1 MSSGE
+1 MSE
-6 YDQTCYNPSL
+6 YDQSCYNPSL
-16 DRISDGAQHS
+16 DRVSDGAQHS
-26 RAWEEYKTY
+26 KAWEEYKTY

-53 RFAQEEEEEEEEED
+53 RFAEEEEEEEE
-67 AGDGR
+67 GR
-72 TKKNKIVPKEEL
+72 TNKNKMIIPKEQL

-129 IRREPGYEKPQSGY
+129 IKREPGYEKPQSGH

-152 TQGAIDLVQHELT
+152 TQGAIDLIQHELT

-191 LLKVEKSKKVLMIG
+191 LLKVEKNKKKVLMIG
-205 DREKS
+205 DREK
-210 GNLNDDRENH
+210 GDTDDGEEEEEGRSPEN
-220 QESFKTR
+220 R
-227 VINFDR
+227 VINIDR

-246 VQHDEKLMDLKSA
+246 LQHDEKLMDLKSA
-259 QLEVQN
+259 QLEIQN

-272 IKSKEK
+272 IKSKEERDK
-278 EGNVYALSVP
+278 VYVLSIP
-288 RLFDA
+288 CLFDA

-303 TAKSLRVTLVKAE
+303 TAKSLRVTLVKTE
-316 IGKPWTRLSSSESSE
+316 VGKAWKRLSSSESSE
-331 KPVLRLNNAPD
+331 NSMLRLNNAPD
-342 DGTKEE
+342 AKVKEK
-348 NQERGLVINNINL
+348 RIVIMNNNNSNNINL

-390 SELDSQIDDVS
+390 NELDAQINDVS

-417 LFESTGD
+417 HFESSGD
-424 HANAIKAFSSALFF
+424 HANAIKSFSSALFF

-459 ILEGDGKSTTTTITT
+459 TLEEGGKSTST
-474 ATTMEVKIIDCLRRR
+474 TTMEVKIMDCLRRR
-489 AKINILLGKIKN
+489 AKANVLLGKTRNATK
-501 GTNDYAEAIQE
+501 DYAEAIQE
-512 GKKLIS
+512 GKKLLS
-518 SLSLASNATSSANY
+518 SLSSSSNATSSAIND
-532 EGKADTTKK
+532 KDADATKK
-541 LLSELH
+541 ILSDLYF
-547 LERGNAYEQ
+547 ERGNAYEQ
-556 VEKYANAIDD
+556 VEKYAEAVDD
-566 YKRALKIGGN
+566 YKRALKTGGN

-593 RDIERR
+593 RDIERK
-599 EIEKKRSKNND
+599 EIEKKRPKNDN

>member
-1 MSSGE
+1 MSE
-6 YDQTCYNPSL
+6 YDQSCYNPSL
-16 DRISDGAQHS
+16 DRVSDGAQHS
-26 RAWEEYKTY
+26 KAWEEYKTY

-53 RFAQEEEEEEEEED
+53 RFAEEEEEEEE
-67 AGDGR
+67 GR
-72 TKKNKIVPKEEL
+72 TNKNKMIIPKEQL

-129 IRREPGYEKPQSGY
+129 IKREPGYEKPQSGH

-191 LLKVEKSKKVLMIG
+191 LLKVEKNKKKVLMIG
-205 DREKS
+205 DREK
-210 GNLNDDRENH
+210 GDTDDGEEEEEGRSPEN
-220 QESFKTR
+220 R
-227 VINFDR
+227 VINIDR

-246 VQHDEKLMDLKSA
+246 LQHDEKLMDLKSA
-259 QLEVQN
+259 QLEIQN

-272 IKSKEK
+272 IKSKEERDK
-278 EGNVYALSVP
+278 VYVLSVP
-288 RLFDA
+288 CLFDA

-303 TAKSLRVTLVKAE
+303 TAKSLRVTLVKTE
-316 IGKPWTRLSSSESSE
+316 VGKAWKRLSSSESSE
-331 KPVLRLNNAPD
+331 NSMLRLNNAQ
-342 DGTKEE
+342 DGKVKEK
-348 NQERGLVINNINL
+348 GIVIINNNNSNNINL

-390 SELDSQIDDVS
+390 NELDAQINDVS

-417 LFESTGD
+417 HFESSGD
-424 HANAIKAFSSALFF
+424 HANAIKSFSSALFF

-459 ILEGDGKSTTTTITT
+459 TLEEGGKSTST
-474 ATTMEVKIIDCLRRR
+474 TTMEVKIMDCLRRR
-489 AKINILLGKIKN
+489 AKANVLLGKTRNATK
-501 GTNDYAEAIQE
+501 DYAEAIQE
-512 GKKLIS
+512 GKKLLS
-518 SLSLASNATSSANY
+518 SLSSSSNATSSAIND
-532 EGKADTTKK
+532 KDADATKK
-541 LLSELH
+541 ILSDLYF
-547 LERGNAYEQ
+547 ERGNAYEQ
-556 VEKYANAIDD
+556 VEKYAEAVDD
-566 YKRALKIGGN
+566 YKRALKTGGN

-593 RDIERR
+593 RDIERK
-599 EIEKKRSKNND
+599 EIEKKRPKNDND
-610 ENSLP
+610 NSLP

>member
-1 MSSGE
+1 M
-6 YDQTCYNPSL
+6 
-16 DRISDGAQHS
+16 I
-26 RAWEEYKTY
+26 
-35 GTAGR
+35 
-40 NEDEIEEKNSSDR
+40 I
-53 RFAQEEEEEEEEED
+53 
-67 AGDGR
+67 
-72 TKKNKIVPKEEL
+72 PKEQL

-117 YDALEQTPDGTI
+117 DDALEQTPDGTI
-129 IRREPGYEKPQSGY
+129 IKREPGYEKPQSGH

-191 LLKVEKSKKVLMIG
+191 LLKVEKNKKKVLMIG
-205 DREKS
+205 DREK
-210 GNLNDDRENH
+210 GDTDDGEEEEEGRSPEN
-220 QESFKTR
+220 R
-227 VINFDR
+227 VINIDR

-246 VQHDEKLMDLKSA
+246 LQHDEKLMDLKSA
-259 QLEVQN
+259 QLEIQN

-272 IKSKEK
+272 IKSKEERDK
-278 EGNVYALSVP
+278 VYVLSVP
-288 RLFDA
+288 CLFDA

-303 TAKSLRVTLVKAE
+303 TAKSLRVTLVKTE
-316 IGKPWTRLSSSESSE
+316 VGKAWKRLSSSESSE
-331 KPVLRLNNAPD
+331 NSMLRLNNAPD
-342 DGTKEE
+342 GKVKEK
-348 NQERGLVINNINL
+348 GIVIINNNNSNNINL

-390 SELDSQIDDVS
+390 NELDAQINDVS

-417 LFESTGD
+417 HFESSGD
-424 HANAIKAFSSALFF
+424 HANAIKSFSSALFF

-459 ILEGDGKSTTTTITT
+459 TLEEGGKSTST
-474 ATTMEVKIIDCLRRR
+474 TTMEVKIMDCLRRR
-489 AKINILLGKIKN
+489 AKANVLLGKTRNATK
-501 GTNDYAEAIQE
+501 DYAEAIQE
-512 GKKLIS
+512 GKKLLS
-518 SLSLASNATSSANY
+518 SLSSSSNATSSAIND
-532 EGKADTTKK
+532 KDADATKK
-541 LLSELH
+541 ILSDLYF
-547 LERGNAYEQ
+547 ERGNAYEQ
-556 VEKYANAIDD
+556 VEKYAEAVDD
-566 YKRALKIGGN
+566 YKRALKTGGN

-593 RDIERR
+593 RDIERK
-599 EIEKKRSKNND
+599 EIEKKRPKNDN

>member
-1 MSSGE
+1 MSE
-6 YDQTCYNPSL
+6 YDQSCYNPSL
-16 DRISDGAQHS
+16 DRVSDGAQHS
-26 RAWEEYKTY
+26 KAWEEYKTY

-53 RFAQEEEEEEEEED
+53 RFAEEEEEEEE
-67 AGDGR
+67 GR
-72 TKKNKIVPKEEL
+72 TNKNKMIIPKEQL

-129 IRREPGYEKPQSGY
+129 IKREPGYEKPQSGH

-191 LLKVEKSKKVLMIG
+191 LLKVEKNKKKVLMIG
-205 DREKS
+205 DREK
-210 GNLNDDRENH
+210 GDTDDGEEEEEGRSSEN
-220 QESFKTR
+220 R
-227 VINFDR
+227 VINIDR

-246 VQHDEKLMDLKSA
+246 LQHDEKLMDLKSA
-259 QLEVQN
+259 QLEIQN

-272 IKSKEK
+272 IKSKEERDK
-278 EGNVYALSVP
+278 VYVLSVP
-288 RLFDA
+288 CLFDA

-303 TAKSLRVTLVKAE
+303 TAKSLRVTLVKTE
-316 IGKPWTRLSSSESSE
+316 VGKAWKRLSSSESSE
-331 KPVLRLNNAPD
+331 NSMLRLHNAPD
-342 DGTKEE
+342 GKVKEK
-348 NQERGLVINNINL
+348 GIVIINNNNSNNINL

-390 SELDSQIDDVS
+390 NELDAQINDVS

-417 LFESTGD
+417 HFESSGD
-424 HANAIKAFSSALFF
+424 HANAIKSFSSALFF

-459 ILEGDGKSTTTTITT
+459 TLEEGGKSTST
-474 ATTMEVKIIDCLRRR
+474 TTMEVKIMDCLRRR
-489 AKINILLGKIKN
+489 AKANVLLGKTRNATK
-501 GTNDYAEAIQE
+501 DYAEAIQE
-512 GKKLIS
+512 GKKLLS
-518 SLSLASNATSSANY
+518 SLSSSSNATSSAIND
-532 EGKADTTKK
+532 KDADATKK
-541 LLSELH
+541 ILSDLYF
-547 LERGNAYEQ
+547 ERGNAYEQ
-556 VEKYANAIDD
+556 VEKYAEAVDD
-566 YKRALKIGGN
+566 YKRALKTGGN

-593 RDIERR
+593 RDIERK
-599 EIEKKRSKNND
+599 EIEKKRPKNDN

>member
-1 MSSGE
+1 MSE
-6 YDQTCYNPSL
+6 YDQSCYNPSL
-16 DRISDGAQHS
+16 DRVSDGAQHS
-26 RAWEEYKTY
+26 KAWEEYKTY

-53 RFAQEEEEEEEEED
+53 RFAEEEEEEEE
-67 AGDGR
+67 GR
-72 TKKNKIVPKEEL
+72 TNKNKMIIPKEQL

-129 IRREPGYEKPQSGY
+129 IKREPGYEKPQSGH

-191 LLKVEKSKKVLMIG
+191 LLKVEKNKKKVLMIG
-205 DREKS
+205 DREK
-210 GNLNDDRENH
+210 GDTDDGEEEEEGRSPEN
-220 QESFKTR
+220 R
-227 VINFDR
+227 VINIDR

-246 VQHDEKLMDLKSA
+246 LQHDEKLMDLKSA
-259 QLEVQN
+259 QLEIQN

-272 IKSKEK
+272 IKSKEERDK
-278 EGNVYALSVP
+278 VYVLSVP
-288 RLFDA
+288 CLFDA

-303 TAKSLRVTLVKAE
+303 TAKSLRVTLVKTE
-316 IGKPWTRLSSSESSE
+316 VGKAWKRLSSSESSE
-331 KPVLRLNNAPD
+331 NSMLRLNNAPD
-342 DGTKEE
+342 GKVKEK
-348 NQERGLVINNINL
+348 GIVIINNNNSNNINL

-390 SELDSQIDDVS
+390 NELDAQINDVS

-417 LFESTGD
+417 HYESSGD
-424 HANAIKAFSSALFF
+424 HANAIKSFSSALFF

-459 ILEGDGKSTTTTITT
+459 TLEEGGKSTST
-474 ATTMEVKIIDCLRRR
+474 TTMEVKIMDCLRRR
-489 AKINILLGKIKN
+489 AKANVLLGKTRNATK
-501 GTNDYAEAIQE
+501 DYAEAIQE
-512 GKKLIS
+512 GKKLLS
-518 SLSLASNATSSANY
+518 SLSSSSNATSSAIND
-532 EGKADTTKK
+532 KDADATKK
-541 LLSELH
+541 ILSDLYF
-547 LERGNAYEQ
+547 ERGNAYEQ
-556 VEKYANAIDD
+556 VEKYAEAVDD
-566 YKRALKIGGN
+566 YKRALKTGGN

-593 RDIERR
+593 RDIER
-599 EIEKKRSKNND
+599 K
-610 ENSLP
+610 
-615 SLPRPGMKQFEN
+615 
-627 RGKAGACF
+627 

>member
-1 MSSGE
+1 MSE
-6 YDQTCYNPSL
+6 YDQSCYNPSL
-16 DRISDGAQHS
+16 DRVSDGAQHS
-26 RAWEEYKTY
+26 KAWEEYKTY

-53 RFAQEEEEEEEEED
+53 RFAEEEEEEEE
-67 AGDGR
+67 GR
-72 TKKNKIVPKEEL
+72 TNKNKMIIPKEQL

-129 IRREPGYEKPQSGY
+129 IKREPGYEKPQSGH

-191 LLKVEKSKKVLMIG
+191 LLKVEKNKKKVLMIG
-205 DREKS
+205 NGEK
-210 GNLNDDRENH
+210 GDTDDGEEEEGRSPE
-220 QESFKTR
+220 TR
-227 VINFDR
+227 VISVDR

-246 VQHDEKLMDLKSA
+246 LQHDEKLMDLKSA
-259 QLEVQN
+259 QLEIQN

-272 IKSKEK
+272 IKSKEERDK
-278 EGNVYALSVP
+278 VYVLSVP
-288 RLFDA
+288 CLFDA

-303 TAKSLRVTLVKAE
+303 TAKSLRVTLVKTE
-316 IGKPWTRLSSSESSE
+316 VGKAWKRLSSSESSE
-331 KPVLRLNNAPD
+331 NSMLRLNNAPD
-342 DGTKEE
+342 GKVKEK
-348 NQERGLVINNINL
+348 GIVIINNNNSNNINL

-390 SELDSQIDDVS
+390 NELDAQINDVS

-417 LFESTGD
+417 HFESSGD
-424 HANAIKAFSSALFF
+424 HANAIKSFSSALFF

-459 ILEGDGKSTTTTITT
+459 TLEEGDKSTTT
-474 ATTMEVKIIDCLRRR
+474 TTMEVKIMDCLRRR
-489 AKINILLGKIKN
+489 AKANVLLGKTRNATK
-501 GTNDYAEAIQE
+501 DYAEAIQE
-512 GKKLIS
+512 GKKLLS
-518 SLSLASNATSSANY
+518 SLSSSSNATSSAIND
-532 EGKADTTKK
+532 KDADATKK
-541 LLSELH
+541 ILSDLYF
-547 LERGNAYEQ
+547 ERGNAYEQ
-556 VEKYANAIDD
+556 VEKYAEAVDD
-566 YKRALKIGGN
+566 YKRALKTGGN

-593 RDIERR
+593 RDIERK
-599 EIEKKRSKNND
+599 EIEKKRPKNDN

>member
-1 MSSGE
+1 MSE
-6 YDQTCYNPSL
+6 YDQSCYNPSL
-16 DRISDGAQHS
+16 DRVSDGAQHS
-26 RAWEEYKTY
+26 KAWEEYKTY

-53 RFAQEEEEEEEEED
+53 RFAEEEEEEEE
-67 AGDGR
+67 GR
-72 TKKNKIVPKEEL
+72 TNKNKMIIPKEQL

-129 IRREPGYEKPQSGY
+129 IKREPGYEKPQSGH

-152 TQGAIDLVQHELT
+152 TQGAIELVQHELT

-191 LLKVEKSKKVLMIG
+191 LLKVEKNKKKVLMIG
-205 DREKS
+205 DREK
-210 GNLNDDRENH
+210 GDTDDGEEEEEGRSPE
-220 QESFKTR
+220 TR
-227 VINFDR
+227 VINIDR

-246 VQHDEKLMDLKSA
+246 LQHDEKLMDLKSA
-259 QLEVQN
+259 QLEIQN

-272 IKSKEK
+272 IKSKEERDK
-278 EGNVYALSVP
+278 VYVLSVP
-288 RLFDA
+288 CLFDA

-303 TAKSLRVTLVKAE
+303 TAKSLRVTLVKTE
-316 IGKPWTRLSSSESSE
+316 VGKAWKRLSSSESSE
-331 KPVLRLNNAPD
+331 NSMLRLNNAPD
-342 DGTKEE
+342 GKVKEK
-348 NQERGLVINNINL
+348 GIVIINNDNSNNINL

-390 SELDSQIDDVS
+390 NELDAQINDVS

-417 LFESTGD
+417 HFESSGD
-424 HANAIKAFSSALFF
+424 HANAIKSFSSALFF

-459 ILEGDGKSTTTTITT
+459 TLEEGGKSTST
-474 ATTMEVKIIDCLRRR
+474 TTMEVKIMDCLRRR
-489 AKINILLGKIKN
+489 AKANVLLGKTRNTTK
-501 GTNDYAEAIQE
+501 DYAEAIQE
-512 GKKLIS
+512 GKKLLS
-518 SLSLASNATSSANY
+518 SLSSSSNATSSAIND
-532 EGKADTTKK
+532 KDADATKK
-541 LLSELH
+541 ILSDLYF
-547 LERGNAYEQ
+547 ERGNAYEQ
-556 VEKYANAIDD
+556 VEKYADAVDD
-566 YKRALKIGGN
+566 YKRALKTGGN

-593 RDIERR
+593 RDIERK
-599 EIEKKRSKNND
+599 EIEKKRPKNDND
-610 ENSLP
+610 NSLP

>member
-1 MSSGE
+1 M
-6 YDQTCYNPSL
+6 
-16 DRISDGAQHS
+16 I
-26 RAWEEYKTY
+26 
-35 GTAGR
+35 
-40 NEDEIEEKNSSDR
+40 I
-53 RFAQEEEEEEEEED
+53 
-67 AGDGR
+67 
-72 TKKNKIVPKEEL
+72 PKEQL

-129 IRREPGYEKPQSGY
+129 IKREPGYEKPQSGH

-191 LLKVEKSKKVLMIG
+191 LLKVEKNKKKVLMIG
-205 DREKS
+205 DREKGDTDDGEEEEEGRS
-210 GNLNDDRENH
+210 PENL
-220 QESFKTR
+220 
-227 VINFDR
+227 VINIDR

-246 VQHDEKLMDLKSA
+246 LQHDEKLMDLKSA
-259 QLEVQN
+259 QLEIQN

-272 IKSKEK
+272 IKSKEERDK
-278 EGNVYALSVP
+278 VYVLSVP
-288 RLFDA
+288 CLFDA

-303 TAKSLRVTLVKAE
+303 TAKSLRVTLVKTE
-316 IGKPWTRLSSSESSE
+316 VGKAWKRLSSSESSE
-331 KPVLRLNNAPD
+331 NSMLRLNNAPD
-342 DGTKEE
+342 GKVKEK
-348 NQERGLVINNINL
+348 GIVIINNNNSNNINL

-390 SELDSQIDDVS
+390 NELDAQINDVS

-417 LFESTGD
+417 HFESSGD
-424 HANAIKAFSSALFF
+424 HANAIKSFSSALFF

-459 ILEGDGKSTTTTITT
+459 TLEEGGKSTST
-474 ATTMEVKIIDCLRRR
+474 TTMEVKIMDCLRRR
-489 AKINILLGKIKN
+489 AKANVLLGKTRNATK
-501 GTNDYAEAIQE
+501 DYAEAIQE
-512 GKKLIS
+512 GKKLLS
-518 SLSLASNATSSANY
+518 SLSSSSNATSSAIND
-532 EGKADTTKK
+532 KDADATKK
-541 LLSELH
+541 ILSDLYF
-547 LERGNAYEQ
+547 ERGNAYEQ
-556 VEKYANAIDD
+556 VEKYAEAVDD
-566 YKRALKIGGN
+566 YKRALKTGGN

-593 RDIERR
+593 RDIERK
-599 EIEKKRSKNND
+599 EIEKKRPKNDN

>member
-1 MSSGE
+1 MSE
-6 YDQTCYNPSL
+6 YDQSCYNPSL
-16 DRISDGAQHS
+16 DRVSDGAQHS
-26 RAWEEYKTY
+26 KAWEEYKTY

-53 RFAQEEEEEEEEED
+53 RFAEEEEEEEE
-67 AGDGR
+67 GR
-72 TKKNKIVPKEEL
+72 TNKNKMIIPKEQL

-129 IRREPGYEKPQSGY
+129 IKREPGYEKPQSGH

-191 LLKVEKSKKVLMIG
+191 LLKVEKNKKKVLMIG
-205 DREKS
+205 DREK
-210 GNLNDDRENH
+210 GDTDDGEEEEEGRSPEN
-220 QESFKTR
+220 R
-227 VINFDR
+227 VINIDR

-246 VQHDEKLMDLKSA
+246 LQHDEKLMDLKSA
-259 QLEVQN
+259 QLEIQN

-272 IKSKEK
+272 IKSKEERDK
-278 EGNVYALSVP
+278 VYVLSVP
-288 RLFDA
+288 CLFDA

-303 TAKSLRVTLVKAE
+303 TAKSLRVTLVKTE
-316 IGKPWTRLSSSESSE
+316 VGKAWKRLSSSESSE
-331 KPVLRLNNAPD
+331 NSMLRLNNAPD
-342 DGTKEE
+342 GNVKEK
-348 NQERGLVINNINL
+348 GIVIINNDNSNNINL

-390 SELDSQIDDVS
+390 NELDAQINDVS

-417 LFESTGD
+417 HFESSGD
-424 HANAIKAFSSALFF
+424 HANAIKSFSSALFF

-459 ILEGDGKSTTTTITT
+459 TLEEGGKSTST
-474 ATTMEVKIIDCLRRR
+474 TTMEVKIMDCLRRR
-489 AKINILLGKIKN
+489 AKANVLLGKTRNATK
-501 GTNDYAEAIQE
+501 DYAEAIQE
-512 GKKLIS
+512 GKKLLS
-518 SLSLASNATSSANY
+518 SLSSSSNATSSAIND
-532 EGKADTTKK
+532 KDADATKK
-541 LLSELH
+541 ILSDLYF
-547 LERGNAYEQ
+547 ERGNAYEQ
-556 VEKYANAIDD
+556 VEKYAEAVDD
-566 YKRALKIGGN
+566 YKRALKTGGN
-576 DTKVSMALTRAS
+576 DMKVSMALTRAS

-593 RDIERR
+593 RDIERK
-599 EIEKKRSKNND
+599 EIEKKRPKNDN

>member
-1 MSSGE
+1 MSE
-6 YDQTCYNPSL
+6 YDQSCYNPSL
-16 DRISDGAQHS
+16 DRVSDGAQHS
-26 RAWEEYKTY
+26 KAWEEYKTY

-53 RFAQEEEEEEEEED
+53 RFAEEEEEEEE
-67 AGDGR
+67 GR
-72 TKKNKIVPKEEL
+72 TNKNKMIIPKEQL

-129 IRREPGYEKPQSGY
+129 IKREPGYEKPQSGH

-152 TQGAIDLVQHELT
+152 TQGAIDLIQHELT

-191 LLKVEKSKKVLMIG
+191 LLKVEKNKKKVLMIG
-205 DREKS
+205 DREK
-210 GNLNDDRENH
+210 GDTDDGEEEEEGRSPEN
-220 QESFKTR
+220 R
-227 VINFDR
+227 VINIDR

-246 VQHDEKLMDLKSA
+246 LQHDEKLMDLKSA
-259 QLEVQN
+259 QLEIQN

-272 IKSKEK
+272 IKSKEERDK
-278 EGNVYALSVP
+278 VYVLSIP
-288 RLFDA
+288 CLFDA

-303 TAKSLRVTLVKAE
+303 TAKSLRVTLVKTE
-316 IGKPWTRLSSSESSE
+316 VGKAWKRLSSSESSE
-331 KPVLRLNNAPD
+331 NSMLRLNNAPD
-342 DGTKEE
+342 GKVKEK
-348 NQERGLVINNINL
+348 RIVIINNNNSNNINL

-390 SELDSQIDDVS
+390 NELDAQINDVS

-417 LFESTGD
+417 HFESSGD
-424 HANAIKAFSSALFF
+424 HANAIKSFSSALFF

-459 ILEGDGKSTTTTITT
+459 TLEEGGKSTTTT
-474 ATTMEVKIIDCLRRR
+474 TMEVKIMDCLRRR
-489 AKINILLGKIKN
+489 AKANVLLGKTRNATK
-501 GTNDYAEAIQE
+501 DYAEAIQE
-512 GKKLIS
+512 GKKLLS
-518 SLSLASNATSSANY
+518 SLSSSSNATSSAIND
-532 EGKADTTKK
+532 KDADATKK
-541 LLSELH
+541 ILSDLYF
-547 LERGNAYEQ
+547 ERGNAYEQ
-556 VEKYANAIDD
+556 VEKYADAVDD
-566 YKRALKIGGN
+566 YKRALKTGGN

-593 RDIERR
+593 RDIERK
-599 EIEKKRSKNND
+599 EIEKKRPKNDN

>member
-1 MSSGE
+1 MSE
-6 YDQTCYNPSL
+6 YDQSCYNPSL
-16 DRISDGAQHS
+16 DRVSDGAQHS
-26 RAWEEYKTY
+26 KAWEEYKTY

-53 RFAQEEEEEEEEED
+53 RFAEEEEEEEE
-67 AGDGR
+67 GR
-72 TKKNKIVPKEEL
+72 TNKNKMIIPKEQL

-129 IRREPGYEKPQSGY
+129 IKREPGYEKPQSGH

-191 LLKVEKSKKVLMIG
+191 LLKVEKNKKKVLMIG
-205 DREKS
+205 DREK
-210 GNLNDDRENH
+210 GDTDDGEEEEGRSPE
-220 QESFKTR
+220 TR
-227 VINFDR
+227 VISVDR

-246 VQHDEKLMDLKSA
+246 LQHDEKLMDLKSA
-259 QLEVQN
+259 QLEIQN

-272 IKSKEK
+272 IKSKEERDK
-278 EGNVYALSVP
+278 VYVLSVP
-288 RLFDA
+288 CLFDA

-303 TAKSLRVTLVKAE
+303 TAKSLRVTLVKTE
-316 IGKPWTRLSSSESSE
+316 VGKAWKRLSSSESSE
-331 KPVLRLNNAPD
+331 NSMLRLNNAPD
-342 DGTKEE
+342 GNVKEK
-348 NQERGLVINNINL
+348 GIVIINNNNSNNINL

-390 SELDSQIDDVS
+390 NELDAQINDVS

-417 LFESTGD
+417 HFESSGD
-424 HANAIKAFSSALFF
+424 HANAIKSFSSALFF

-459 ILEGDGKSTTTTITT
+459 TLEEGGKSTST
-474 ATTMEVKIIDCLRRR
+474 TTMEVKIMDCLRRR
-489 AKINILLGKIKN
+489 AKANVLLGKTRNATK
-501 GTNDYAEAIQE
+501 DYAEAIQE
-512 GKKLIS
+512 GKKLLS
-518 SLSLASNATSSANY
+518 SLSSSSNATSSAIND
-532 EGKADTTKK
+532 KDADATKK
-541 LLSELH
+541 ILSDLYF
-547 LERGNAYEQ
+547 ERGNAYEQ
-556 VEKYANAIDD
+556 VEKYAEAVDD
-566 YKRALKIGGN
+566 YKRALKTGGN

-593 RDIERR
+593 RDIERK
-599 EIEKKRSKNND
+599 EIEKKRPKNDN

>member
-1 MSSGE
+1 MSE
-6 YDQTCYNPSL
+6 YDQSCYNPSL
-16 DRISDGAQHS
+16 DRVSDGAQHS
-26 RAWEEYKTY
+26 KAWEEYKTY

-53 RFAQEEEEEEEEED
+53 RFAEEEEEEEE
-67 AGDGR
+67 GR
-72 TKKNKIVPKEEL
+72 TNKNKMIIPKEQL

-129 IRREPGYEKPQSGY
+129 IKREPGYEKPQSGH

-191 LLKVEKSKKVLMIG
+191 LLKVEKNKKKVLMIG
-205 DREKS
+205 DREK
-210 GNLNDDRENH
+210 GDTDDGEEEEEGRSPEN
-220 QESFKTR
+220 R
-227 VINFDR
+227 VINIDR

-246 VQHDEKLMDLKSA
+246 LQHDEKLMDLKSA
-259 QLEVQN
+259 QLEIQN

-272 IKSKEK
+272 IKSKEERDK
-278 EGNVYALSVP
+278 VYVLSVP
-288 RLFDA
+288 CLFDA

-303 TAKSLRVTLVKAE
+303 TAKSLRVTLVKTE
-316 IGKPWTRLSSSESSE
+316 VGKAWKRLSSSESSE
-331 KPVLRLNNAPD
+331 NSMLRLNNAPD
-342 DGTKEE
+342 GKVKEK
-348 NQERGLVINNINL
+348 GIVIINNNNSNNINL

-390 SELDSQIDDVS
+390 NELDAQINDVS

-417 LFESTGD
+417 HFESSGD
-424 HANAIKAFSSALFF
+424 HANAIKSFSSALFF

-459 ILEGDGKSTTTTITT
+459 TLEEGGKSTST
-474 ATTMEVKIIDCLRRR
+474 TTMEVKIMDCLRRR
-489 AKINILLGKIKN
+489 AKANVLLGKTRNATK
-501 GTNDYAEAIQE
+501 DYAEAIQE
-512 GKKLIS
+512 GKKLLS
-518 SLSLASNATSSANY
+518 SLSSSSNATSSAINDKD
-532 EGKADTTKK
+532 GDATKK
-541 LLSELH
+541 ILSDLYF
-547 LERGNAYEQ
+547 ERGNTYEQ
-556 VEKYANAIDD
+556 VEKYAEAVDD
-566 YKRALKIGGN
+566 YKRALKTGGN

-593 RDIERR
+593 RDIERK
-599 EIEKKRSKNND
+599 EIEKKRPKNDN

>member
-1 MSSGE
+1 MSE
-6 YDQTCYNPSL
+6 YDQSCYNPSL
-16 DRISDGAQHS
+16 DRVSDGAQHS
-26 RAWEEYKTY
+26 KAWEEYKTY

-53 RFAQEEEEEEEEED
+53 RFAEEEEEEEE
-67 AGDGR
+67 GR
-72 TKKNKIVPKEEL
+72 TNKNKMIIPKEQL

-129 IRREPGYEKPQSGY
+129 IKREPGYEKPQSGH

-191 LLKVEKSKKVLMIG
+191 LLKVEKNKKKVLMIG
-205 DREKS
+205 DREK
-210 GNLNDDRENH
+210 GDTDDGEEEEEGRSPEN
-220 QESFKTR
+220 R
-227 VINFDR
+227 VINIDR

-246 VQHDEKLMDLKSA
+246 LQHDEKLMDLKSA
-259 QLEVQN
+259 QLEIQN

-272 IKSKEK
+272 IKSKEERDK
-278 EGNVYALSVP
+278 VYVLSVP
-288 RLFDA
+288 CLFDA

-303 TAKSLRVTLVKAE
+303 TAKSLRVTLVKTE
-316 IGKPWTRLSSSESSE
+316 VGKAWKRLSSSESSE
-331 KPVLRLNNAPD
+331 NSMLRLNNAPD
-342 DGTKEE
+342 GKVKEK
-348 NQERGLVINNINL
+348 GIVIINNDNSNNINL

-390 SELDSQIDDVS
+390 NELDAQINDVS

-417 LFESTGD
+417 HFESSGD
-424 HANAIKAFSSALFF
+424 HANAIKSFSSALFF

-459 ILEGDGKSTTTTITT
+459 TLEEGGKSTST
-474 ATTMEVKIIDCLRRR
+474 TTMEVKIMDCLRRR
-489 AKINILLGKIKN
+489 AKANVLLGKTRNATK
-501 GTNDYAEAIQE
+501 DYAEAIQE
-512 GKKLIS
+512 GKKLLS
-518 SLSLASNATSSANY
+518 SLSSSSNATSSAIND
-532 EGKADTTKK
+532 KDADATKK
-541 LLSELH
+541 ILSDLYF
-547 LERGNAYEQ
+547 ERGNAYEQ
-556 VEKYANAIDD
+556 VENCLLYTSPSPRDD
-566 YKRALKIGGN
+566 
-576 DTKVSMALTRAS
+576 T
-588 KLHFQ
+588 
-593 RDIERR
+593 
-599 EIEKKRSKNND
+599 
-610 ENSLP
+610 
-615 SLPRPGMKQFEN
+615 
-627 RGKAGACF
+627 

>member
-1 MSSGE
+1 MSE
-6 YDQTCYNPSL
+6 YDQSCYNPSL
-16 DRISDGAQHS
+16 DRVSDGAQHS
-26 RAWEEYKTY
+26 KAWEEYKTY

-53 RFAQEEEEEEEEED
+53 RFAEEEEEEEE
-67 AGDGR
+67 GR
-72 TKKNKIVPKEEL
+72 TNKNKMIIPKEQL

-129 IRREPGYEKPQSGY
+129 IKREPGYEKPQSGH

-152 TQGAIDLVQHELT
+152 TQGAIDLIQHELT

-191 LLKVEKSKKVLMIG
+191 LLKVEKNKKKVLMIG
-205 DREKS
+205 DREK
-210 GNLNDDRENH
+210 GDTDDGEEEEEGRSPEN
-220 QESFKTR
+220 R
-227 VINFDR
+227 VINIDR

-246 VQHDEKLMDLKSA
+246 LQHDEKLMDLKSA
-259 QLEVQN
+259 QLEIQN

-272 IKSKEK
+272 IKSKEERDK
-278 EGNVYALSVP
+278 VYVLSVP
-288 RLFDA
+288 CLFDA

-303 TAKSLRVTLVKAE
+303 TAKSLRVTLVKTE
-316 IGKPWTRLSSSESSE
+316 VGKAWKRLSSSESSE
-331 KPVLRLNNAPD
+331 NSMLRLNNAPD
-342 DGTKEE
+342 GKVKEK
-348 NQERGLVINNINL
+348 GIVIINNDNSNNINL

-390 SELDSQIDDVS
+390 NELDAQINDVS

-417 LFESTGD
+417 HFESSGD
-424 HANAIKAFSSALFF
+424 HANAIKSFSSALFF

-459 ILEGDGKSTTTTITT
+459 TLEEGGKSTTTT
-474 ATTMEVKIIDCLRRR
+474 TMEVKIMDCLRRR
-489 AKINILLGKIKN
+489 AKANVLLGKTRNATK
-501 GTNDYAEAIQE
+501 DYAEAIQE
-512 GKKLIS
+512 GKKLLS
-518 SLSLASNATSSANY
+518 SLSSSSNATSSAIND
-532 EGKADTTKK
+532 KDADATKK
-541 LLSELH
+541 ILSDLYF
-547 LERGNAYEQ
+547 ERGNAYEQ
-556 VEKYANAIDD
+556 VEKYAEAVDD
-566 YKRALKIGGN
+566 YKRALKTGGN

-593 RDIERR
+593 RDIERK
-599 EIEKKRSKNND
+599 EIEKKRPKNDN

>member
-1 MSSGE
+1 MSE
-6 YDQTCYNPSL
+6 YDQSCYNPSL
-16 DRISDGAQHS
+16 DRVSDGAQHS
-26 RAWEEYKTY
+26 KAWEEYKTY

-53 RFAQEEEEEEEEED
+53 RFAEEEEEEEE
-67 AGDGR
+67 GR
-72 TKKNKIVPKEEL
+72 TNKNKMIIPKEQL

-129 IRREPGYEKPQSGY
+129 IKREPGYEKPQSGH

-152 TQGAIDLVQHELT
+152 TQGAIDLIQHELT
-165 RVDPKMKEERMRRL
+165 IVDPKMKEERMRRL

-191 LLKVEKSKKVLMIG
+191 LLKVEKNKKKVLMIG
-205 DREKS
+205 DREK
-210 GNLNDDRENH
+210 GDTDDGEEEEEGRSPEN
-220 QESFKTR
+220 R
-227 VINFDR
+227 VINIDR

-246 VQHDEKLMDLKSA
+246 LQHDEKLMDLKSA
-259 QLEVQN
+259 QLEIQN

-272 IKSKEK
+272 IKSKEERDK
-278 EGNVYALSVP
+278 VYVLSIP
-288 RLFDA
+288 CLFDA

-303 TAKSLRVTLVKAE
+303 TAKSLRVTLVKTE
-316 IGKPWTRLSSSESSE
+316 VGKAWKRLSSSESSE
-331 KPVLRLNNAPD
+331 NSMLRLNNAPD
-342 DGTKEE
+342 GNVKEK
-348 NQERGLVINNINL
+348 GIVIINNNNSNNINL

-390 SELDSQIDDVS
+390 NELDAQINDVS

-417 LFESTGD
+417 HFESSGD
-424 HANAIKAFSSALFF
+424 HANAIKSFSSALFF

-459 ILEGDGKSTTTTITT
+459 TLEEGGKSTST
-474 ATTMEVKIIDCLRRR
+474 TTMEVKIMDCLRRR
-489 AKINILLGKIKN
+489 AKANVLLGKTRNATK
-501 GTNDYAEAIQE
+501 DYAEAIQE
-512 GKKLIS
+512 GKKLLS
-518 SLSLASNATSSANY
+518 SLSSSSNATSSAIND
-532 EGKADTTKK
+532 KDADATKK
-541 LLSELH
+541 ILSDLYF
-547 LERGNAYEQ
+547 ERGNAYEQ
-556 VEKYANAIDD
+556 VEKYAEAVDD
-566 YKRALKIGGN
+566 YKRALKTGGN

-593 RDIERR
+593 RDIERK
-599 EIEKKRSKNND
+599 EIEKKRPKNDN

>member
-1 MSSGE
+1 MSE
-6 YDQTCYNPSL
+6 YDQSCYNPSL
-16 DRISDGAQHS
+16 DRVSDGAQHS
-26 RAWEEYKTY
+26 KAWEEYKTY

-53 RFAQEEEEEEEEED
+53 RFAEEEEEEEE
-67 AGDGR
+67 GR
-72 TKKNKIVPKEEL
+72 TNKNKMIIPKEQL

-129 IRREPGYEKPQSGY
+129 IKREPGYEKPQSAH

-191 LLKVEKSKKVLMIG
+191 LLKVEKNKKKVLMIG
-205 DREKS
+205 DREK
-210 GNLNDDRENH
+210 GDTDDGEEEEEGRSPEN
-220 QESFKTR
+220 R
-227 VINFDR
+227 VINIDR

-246 VQHDEKLMDLKSA
+246 LQHDEKLMDLKSA
-259 QLEVQN
+259 QLEIQN

-272 IKSKEK
+272 IKSKEERDK
-278 EGNVYALSVP
+278 VYVLSVP
-288 RLFDA
+288 CLFDA

-303 TAKSLRVTLVKAE
+303 TAKSLRVTLVKTE
-316 IGKPWTRLSSSESSE
+316 VGKAWKRLSSSESSE
-331 KPVLRLNNAPD
+331 NSMLRLNNAPD
-342 DGTKEE
+342 GKVKEK
-348 NQERGLVINNINL
+348 GIVIINNDNSNNINL

-390 SELDSQIDDVS
+390 NELDAQINDVS

-417 LFESTGD
+417 HFESSGD
-424 HANAIKAFSSALFF
+424 HANAIKSFSSALFF

-459 ILEGDGKSTTTTITT
+459 TLEEGGKSTST
-474 ATTMEVKIIDCLRRR
+474 TTMEVKIMDCLRRR
-489 AKINILLGKIKN
+489 AKANVLLGKTRNATK
-501 GTNDYAEAIQE
+501 DYAEAIQE
-512 GKKLIS
+512 GKKLLS
-518 SLSLASNATSSANY
+518 SLSSSSNATSSAIND
-532 EGKADTTKK
+532 KDADATKK
-541 LLSELH
+541 ILSDLYF
-547 LERGNAYEQ
+547 ERGNAYEQ
-556 VEKYANAIDD
+556 VEKYAEAVDD
-566 YKRALKIGGN
+566 YKRALKTGGN

-593 RDIERR
+593 RDIERK
-599 EIEKKRSKNND
+599 EIEKKRPKNDN

>member
-1 MSSGE
+1 MSE
-6 YDQTCYNPSL
+6 YDQSCYNPSL
-16 DRISDGAQHS
+16 DRVSDGAQHS
-26 RAWEEYKTY
+26 KAWEEYKTY

-53 RFAQEEEEEEEEED
+53 RFAEEEEEEEE
-67 AGDGR
+67 GR
-72 TKKNKIVPKEEL
+72 TNKNKMIIPKEQL

-129 IRREPGYEKPQSGY
+129 IKREPGYEKPQSGH

-191 LLKVEKSKKVLMIG
+191 LLKVEKNKKKVLMIG
-205 DREKS
+205 DREK
-210 GNLNDDRENH
+210 GDTDDGEEEEEGRSPEN
-220 QESFKTR
+220 R
-227 VINFDR
+227 VINIDR

-246 VQHDEKLMDLKSA
+246 LQHDEKLMDLKSA
-259 QLEVQN
+259 QLEIQN
-265 ERSFTVS
+265 ELSFTVS
-272 IKSKEK
+272 IKSKEERDK
-278 EGNVYALSVP
+278 VYVLSVP
-288 RLFDA
+288 CLFDA

-303 TAKSLRVTLVKAE
+303 TAKSLRVTLVKTE
-316 IGKPWTRLSSSESSE
+316 VGKAWKRLSSSESSE
-331 KPVLRLNNAPD
+331 NSMLRLNNAPD
-342 DGTKEE
+342 GNVKEK
-348 NQERGLVINNINL
+348 GIVIINNNNSNNINL

-390 SELDSQIDDVS
+390 NELDAQINDVS

-417 LFESTGD
+417 HFESSGD
-424 HANAIKAFSSALFF
+424 HANAIKSFSSALFF

-459 ILEGDGKSTTTTITT
+459 TLEEGGKSTST
-474 ATTMEVKIIDCLRRR
+474 TTMEVKIMDCLRRR
-489 AKINILLGKIKN
+489 AKANVLLGKTRNATK
-501 GTNDYAEAIQE
+501 DYAEAIQE
-512 GKKLIS
+512 GKKLLS
-518 SLSLASNATSSANY
+518 SLSSSSNATSSAINDKD
-532 EGKADTTKK
+532 GDATKK
-541 LLSELH
+541 ILSDLYF
-547 LERGNAYEQ
+547 ERGNAYEQ
-556 VEKYANAIDD
+556 VEKYAEAVDD
-566 YKRALKIGGN
+566 YKRALKTGGN

-593 RDIERR
+593 RDIERK
-599 EIEKKRSKNND
+599 EIEKKRPKNDN

>member
-1 MSSGE
+1 MSE
-6 YDQTCYNPSL
+6 YDQSCYNPSL
-16 DRISDGAQHS
+16 DRVSDGAQHS
-26 RAWEEYKTY
+26 KAWEEYKTY

-53 RFAQEEEEEEEEED
+53 RFAEEEEEEEE
-67 AGDGR
+67 GR
-72 TKKNKIVPKEEL
+72 TNKNKMIIPKEQL

-129 IRREPGYEKPQSGY
+129 IKREPGYEKPQSGH

-152 TQGAIDLVQHELT
+152 TQGAIDLIQHELT

-191 LLKVEKSKKVLMIG
+191 LLKVEKNKKKVLMIG
-205 DREKS
+205 DREK
-210 GNLNDDRENH
+210 GDTDDGEEEEEGRSPEN
-220 QESFKTR
+220 R
-227 VINFDR
+227 VINIDR

-246 VQHDEKLMDLKSA
+246 LQHDEKLMDLKSA
-259 QLEVQN
+259 QLEIQN

-272 IKSKEK
+272 IKSKEERDK
-278 EGNVYALSVP
+278 VYVLSIP
-288 RLFDA
+288 CLFDA

-303 TAKSLRVTLVKAE
+303 TAKSLRVTLVKTE
-316 IGKPWTRLSSSESSE
+316 VGKAWKRLSSSESSE
-331 KPVLRLNNAPD
+331 NSMLRLNNAPD
-342 DGTKEE
+342 AKVKEK
-348 NQERGLVINNINL
+348 RIVIMNNNNSNNINL

-390 SELDSQIDDVS
+390 NELDAQINDVS

-417 LFESTGD
+417 HFESSGD
-424 HANAIKAFSSALFF
+424 HANAIKSFSSALFF

-459 ILEGDGKSTTTTITT
+459 TLEEGGESTTT
-474 ATTMEVKIIDCLRRR
+474 TTMEVKIMDCLRRR
-489 AKINILLGKIKN
+489 AKANVLLGKTRNATK
-501 GTNDYAEAIQE
+501 DYAEAIQE
-512 GKKLIS
+512 GKKLLS
-518 SLSLASNATSSANY
+518 SLSSSSNATSSAIND
-532 EGKADTTKK
+532 KDADATKK
-541 LLSELH
+541 ILSDLYF
-547 LERGNAYEQ
+547 ERGNAYEQ
-556 VEKYANAIDD
+556 VEKYAEAVDD
-566 YKRALKIGGN
+566 YKRALKTGGN

-593 RDIERR
+593 RDIERK
-599 EIEKKRSKNND
+599 EIEKKRPKNDN

>member
-1 MSSGE
+1 MSE
-6 YDQTCYNPSL
+6 YDQSCYNPSL
-16 DRISDGAQHS
+16 DRVSDGAQHS
-26 RAWEEYKTY
+26 KAWEEYKTY

-53 RFAQEEEEEEEEED
+53 RFAEEEEEEEE
-67 AGDGR
+67 GR
-72 TKKNKIVPKEEL
+72 TNKNKMIIPKEQL

-129 IRREPGYEKPQSGY
+129 IKREPGYEKPQSGH

-191 LLKVEKSKKVLMIG
+191 LLKVEKNKKKVLMIG
-205 DREKS
+205 DREK
-210 GNLNDDRENH
+210 GDTDDGEEEEEGRSPEN
-220 QESFKTR
+220 R
-227 VINFDR
+227 VINIDR

-246 VQHDEKLMDLKSA
+246 LQHDEKLMDLKSA
-259 QLEVQN
+259 QLEIQN

-272 IKSKEK
+272 IKSKEERDK
-278 EGNVYALSVP
+278 VYVLSVP
-288 RLFDA
+288 CLFDA

-303 TAKSLRVTLVKAE
+303 TAKSLRVTLVKTE
-316 IGKPWTRLSSSESSE
+316 VGKAWKRLSSSESSE
-331 KPVLRLNNAPD
+331 NSMLRLNNAPD
-342 DGTKEE
+342 GNVKEK
-348 NQERGLVINNINL
+348 GIVIINNNNSNNINL

-390 SELDSQIDDVS
+390 NELDAQINDVS

-417 LFESTGD
+417 HFESSGD
-424 HANAIKAFSSALFF
+424 HANAIKSFSSALFF

-459 ILEGDGKSTTTTITT
+459 TLEEGGKSTTTT
-474 ATTMEVKIIDCLRRR
+474 TMEVKIMDCLRRR
-489 AKINILLGKIKN
+489 AKANVLLGKTRNATK
-501 GTNDYAEAIQE
+501 DYAEAIQE
-512 GKKLIS
+512 GKKLLS
-518 SLSLASNATSSANY
+518 SLSSSSNATSSAIND
-532 EGKADTTKK
+532 KDADATKK
-541 LLSELH
+541 ILSDLYF
-547 LERGNAYEQ
+547 ERGNAYEQ
-556 VEKYANAIDD
+556 VEKYADAVDD
-566 YKRALKIGGN
+566 YKRALKTGGN

-593 RDIERR
+593 RDIERK
-599 EIEKKRSKNND
+599 EIEKKRPKNDN

>member
-1 MSSGE
+1 MSE
-6 YDQTCYNPSL
+6 YDQSCYNPSL
-16 DRISDGAQHS
+16 DRVSDGAQHS
-26 RAWEEYKTY
+26 KAWEEYKTY

-53 RFAQEEEEEEEEED
+53 RFAEEEEE
-67 AGDGR
+67 GR
-72 TKKNKIVPKEEL
+72 TNKNKMIIPKEQL

-129 IRREPGYEKPQSGY
+129 IKREPGYEKPQSGH

-191 LLKVEKSKKVLMIG
+191 LLKVEKNKKKVLMIG
-205 DREKS
+205 DREK
-210 GNLNDDRENH
+210 GDTDDGEKEEGRSPE
-220 QESFKTR
+220 TR
-227 VINFDR
+227 VINIDR
-233 YTWEDRDGEIIVR
+233 YTWEDRDGEIFVR
-246 VQHDEKLMDLKSA
+246 LQHDEKLMDLKSA
-259 QLEVQN
+259 QLEIQN

-272 IKSKEK
+272 IKSKEERDK
-278 EGNVYALSVP
+278 VYVLSVTC
-288 RLFDA
+288 LFDA

-303 TAKSLRVTLVKAE
+303 TAKSLRVTLVKTE
-316 IGKPWTRLSSSESSE
+316 VGKAWKRLSSSESSE
-331 KPVLRLNNAPD
+331 NSMLRLNNAPD
-342 DGTKEE
+342 GKVKEK
-348 NQERGLVINNINL
+348 GIVIINNNNSNNINL

-390 SELDSQIDDVS
+390 NELDAQISNVS

-417 LFESTGD
+417 HFESSGD
-424 HANAIKAFSSALFF
+424 HANAIKSFSSALFF

-459 ILEGDGKSTTTTITT
+459 TLEEGDKSTTT
-474 ATTMEVKIIDCLRRR
+474 TTMEVKIMDCLRRR
-489 AKINILLGKIKN
+489 AKANVLLGKIRNATK
-501 GTNDYAEAIQE
+501 DYAEAIQE
-512 GKKLIS
+512 GKKLLS
-518 SLSLASNATSSANY
+518 SLSSSSNATSSAIND
-532 EGKADTTKK
+532 KDADATKK
-541 LLSELH
+541 ILSDLYF
-547 LERGNAYEQ
+547 ERGNAYEQ
-556 VEKYANAIDD
+556 VEKYAEAVDD
-566 YKRALKIGGN
+566 YKRALKTGGN

-593 RDIERR
+593 RDIERK
-599 EIEKKRSKNND
+599 EIEKKRPKNDN

>member
-1 MSSGE
+1 MSE
-6 YDQTCYNPSL
+6 YDQSCYNPSL
-16 DRISDGAQHS
+16 DRVSDGAQHS
-26 RAWEEYKTY
+26 KAWEEYKTY

-53 RFAQEEEEEEEEED
+53 RFAEEEEEEEE
-67 AGDGR
+67 GR
-72 TKKNKIVPKEEL
+72 TNKNKMIIPKEQL

-129 IRREPGYEKPQSGY
+129 IKREPGYEKPQSGH

-191 LLKVEKSKKVLMIG
+191 LLKVEKNKKKVLMIG
-205 DREKS
+205 DREK
-210 GNLNDDRENH
+210 GDTDDGEEEEEGRSPE
-220 QESFKTR
+220 TR
-227 VINFDR
+227 VINIDR

-246 VQHDEKLMDLKSA
+246 LQHDEKLMDLKSA
-259 QLEVQN
+259 QLEIQN

-272 IKSKEK
+272 IKSKEERDK
-278 EGNVYALSVP
+278 VYVLSVP
-288 RLFDA
+288 CLFDA

-303 TAKSLRVTLVKAE
+303 TAKSLRVTLVKTE
-316 IGKPWTRLSSSESSE
+316 VGKAWKRLSSSESSE
-331 KPVLRLNNAPD
+331 NSMLRLNNAPD
-342 DGTKEE
+342 GKVKEK
-348 NQERGLVINNINL
+348 GIVIINNNNSNNINL

-390 SELDSQIDDVS
+390 NELDAQINDVS

-417 LFESTGD
+417 HFESSGD
-424 HANAIKAFSSALFF
+424 HANAIKSFSSALFF

-459 ILEGDGKSTTTTITT
+459 TLEEGGKSTST
-474 ATTMEVKIIDCLRRR
+474 TTMEVKIMDCLRRR
-489 AKINILLGKIKN
+489 AKANVLLGKTRNATK
-501 GTNDYAEAIQE
+501 DYAEAIQE
-512 GKKLIS
+512 GKKLLS
-518 SLSLASNATSSANY
+518 SLSSSSNATSSAIND
-532 EGKADTTKK
+532 KDADATKK
-541 LLSELH
+541 ILSDLYF
-547 LERGNAYEQ
+547 ERGNAYEQ
-556 VEKYANAIDD
+556 VEKYAEAVDD
-566 YKRALKIGGN
+566 YKRALKTGGN

-593 RDIERR
+593 RDIERK
-599 EIEKKRSKNND
+599 EIEKKRPKNDND
-610 ENSLP
+610 NSLP

>member
-1 MSSGE
+1 MSE
-6 YDQTCYNPSL
+6 YDQSCYNPSL
-16 DRISDGAQHS
+16 DRVSDGAQHS
-26 RAWEEYKTY
+26 KAWEEYKTY

-53 RFAQEEEEEEEEED
+53 RFAEEEEEEEE
-67 AGDGR
+67 GR
-72 TKKNKIVPKEEL
+72 TNKNKMIIPKEQL

-129 IRREPGYEKPQSGY
+129 IKREPGYEKPQSGH

-191 LLKVEKSKKVLMIG
+191 LLKVEKNKKKVLMIG
-205 DREKS
+205 DREK
-210 GNLNDDRENH
+210 GDTDDGEEEEEGRSPE
-220 QESFKTR
+220 TR
-227 VINFDR
+227 VINIDR

-246 VQHDEKLMDLKSA
+246 LQHDEKLMDLKSA
-259 QLEVQN
+259 QLEIQN

-272 IKSKEK
+272 IKSKEERDK
-278 EGNVYALSVP
+278 VYVLSVP
-288 RLFDA
+288 CLFDA

-303 TAKSLRVTLVKAE
+303 TAKSLRVTLVKTE
-316 IGKPWTRLSSSESSE
+316 VGKAWKRLSSSESSE
-331 KPVLRLNNAPD
+331 NSMLRLNNAPD
-342 DGTKEE
+342 AKVKEK
-348 NQERGLVINNINL
+348 RIVIMNNNNSNNINL

-390 SELDSQIDDVS
+390 NELDAQINDVS

-417 LFESTGD
+417 HFESSGD
-424 HANAIKAFSSALFF
+424 HANAIKSFSSALFF

-459 ILEGDGKSTTTTITT
+459 TLEEGGKSTTTT
-474 ATTMEVKIIDCLRRR
+474 TMEVKIMDCLRRR
-489 AKINILLGKIKN
+489 AKANVLLGKTRNATK
-501 GTNDYAEAIQE
+501 DYAEAIQE
-512 GKKLIS
+512 GKKLLS
-518 SLSLASNATSSANY
+518 SLSSSSNATSSAIND
-532 EGKADTTKK
+532 KDADATKK
-541 LLSELH
+541 ILSDLYF
-547 LERGNAYEQ
+547 ERGNAYEQ
-556 VEKYANAIDD
+556 VEKYAEAVDD
-566 YKRALKIGGN
+566 YKRALKTGGN

-593 RDIERR
+593 RDIERK
-599 EIEKKRSKNND
+599 EIEKKRPKNDN

>member
-1 MSSGE
+1 MSE
-6 YDQTCYNPSL
+6 YDQSCYNPSL
-16 DRISDGAQHS
+16 DRVSDGAQHS
-26 RAWEEYKTY
+26 KAWEEYKTY

-53 RFAQEEEEEEEEED
+53 RFAEEEEEEED
-67 AGDGR
+67 TEEEGR
-72 TKKNKIVPKEEL
+72 TNKNKMIIPKEQL

-117 YDALEQTPDGTI
+117 YDALEQTPDGAI
-129 IRREPGYEKPQSGY
+129 IKREPGYEKPQSGH

-165 RVDPKMKEERMRRL
+165 RVDPKMKEERMRRF

-191 LLKVEKSKKVLMIG
+191 LLKVEKNKKKVLMIG
-205 DREKS
+205 DREK
-210 GNLNDDRENH
+210 GDTDDGEEEEGRSSE
-220 QESFKTR
+220 TR
-227 VINFDR
+227 VINVDR

-246 VQHDEKLMDLKSA
+246 LQHDEKLMDLKSA
-259 QLEVQN
+259 QLEIQN

-272 IKSKEK
+272 IKSKEDRDK
-278 EGNVYALSVP
+278 VYVLTVP
-288 RLFDA
+288 CLFDA

-303 TAKSLRVTLVKAE
+303 TAKSLRVTLVKTE
-316 IGKPWTRLSSSESSE
+316 VGKAWKRLSSSESSE
-331 KPVLRLNNAPD
+331 NSMLRLNNAPD
-342 DGTKEE
+342 GKVKEK
-348 NQERGLVINNINL
+348 GIVIINNNNSNNINL

-390 SELDSQIDDVS
+390 NELDAQINDVS

-417 LFESTGD
+417 HFESSGD
-424 HANAIKAFSSALFF
+424 HANAIKSFSSALFF

-459 ILEGDGKSTTTTITT
+459 TLEEGGKSTTTT
-474 ATTMEVKIIDCLRRR
+474 TMEVKIMDCLRRR
-489 AKINILLGKIKN
+489 AKANVLLGKTRNATK
-501 GTNDYAEAIQE
+501 DYAEAIQE
-512 GKKLIS
+512 GKKLLS
-518 SLSLASNATSSANY
+518 SLSSSSNATSSAIND
-532 EGKADTTKK
+532 KDADATKK
-541 LLSELH
+541 ILSDLY

-556 VEKYANAIDD
+556 VEKYADAVDD
-566 YKRALKIGGN
+566 YKRALKTGGN

-593 RDIERR
+593 RDIERK
-599 EIEKKRSKNND
+599 EIEKKRPKNNN

-615 SLPRPGMKQFEN
+615 SLSRPGMKQFEN

>member
-1 MSSGE
+1 MSE
-6 YDQTCYNPSL
+6 YDQSCYNPSL
-16 DRISDGAQHS
+16 DRVSDGAQHS
-26 RAWEEYKTY
+26 KAWEEYKTY

-53 RFAQEEEEEEEEED
+53 RFAEEEEEEEE
-67 AGDGR
+67 GR
-72 TKKNKIVPKEEL
+72 TNKNKMIIPKEQL

-129 IRREPGYEKPQSGY
+129 IKREPGYEKPQSGH

-191 LLKVEKSKKVLMIG
+191 LLKVEKNKKKVLMIG
-205 DREKS
+205 DREK
-210 GNLNDDRENH
+210 GDTDDGEEEEEGRSPEN
-220 QESFKTR
+220 R
-227 VINFDR
+227 VINIDR

-246 VQHDEKLMDLKSA
+246 LQHDEKLMDLKSA
-259 QLEVQN
+259 QLEIQN

-272 IKSKEK
+272 IKSKEERDK
-278 EGNVYALSVP
+278 VYVLSVP
-288 RLFDA
+288 CLFDA

-303 TAKSLRVTLVKAE
+303 TAKSLRVTLVKTE
-316 IGKPWTRLSSSESSE
+316 VGKAWKRLSSSESSE
-331 KPVLRLNNAPD
+331 NSMLRLNNAPD
-342 DGTKEE
+342 GKVKEK
-348 NQERGLVINNINL
+348 GIVIINNDNSNNINL

-390 SELDSQIDDVS
+390 NELDAQINDVS

-417 LFESTGD
+417 HFESSGD
-424 HANAIKAFSSALFF
+424 HANAIKSFSSALFF

-459 ILEGDGKSTTTTITT
+459 TLEEGDKSTTT
-474 ATTMEVKIIDCLRRR
+474 TTMEVKIMDCLRRR
-489 AKINILLGKIKN
+489 AKANVLLGKTRNATK
-501 GTNDYAEAIQE
+501 DYAEAIQE
-512 GKKLIS
+512 GKKLLS
-518 SLSLASNATSSANY
+518 SLSSSSNATSSAIND
-532 EGKADTTKK
+532 KDADATKK
-541 LLSELH
+541 ILSDLYF
-547 LERGNAYEQ
+547 ERGNAYEQ
-556 VEKYANAIDD
+556 VEKYAEAVDD
-566 YKRALKIGGN
+566 YKRALKTGGN

-593 RDIERR
+593 RDIERK
-599 EIEKKRSKNND
+599 EIEKKRPKNDN

>member
-1 MSSGE
+1 MSE
-6 YDQTCYNPSL
+6 YDQSCYNPSL
-16 DRISDGAQHS
+16 DRVSDGAQHS
-26 RAWEEYKTY
+26 KAWEEYKTY

-53 RFAQEEEEEEEEED
+53 RFAEEEEE
-67 AGDGR
+67 GR
-72 TKKNKIVPKEEL
+72 TNKNKMIIPKEQL

-129 IRREPGYEKPQSGY
+129 IKREPGYEKPQSGH

-191 LLKVEKSKKVLMIG
+191 LLKVEKNKKKVLMIG
-205 DREKS
+205 DREK
-210 GNLNDDRENH
+210 GDTDDGEKEEGRSPE
-220 QESFKTR
+220 TR
-227 VINFDR
+227 VINIDR
-233 YTWEDRDGEIIVR
+233 YTWEDRDGEIFVR
-246 VQHDEKLMDLKSA
+246 LQHDEKLMDLKSA
-259 QLEVQN
+259 QLEIQN

-272 IKSKEK
+272 IKSKEERDK
-278 EGNVYALSVP
+278 VYVLSVTC
-288 RLFDA
+288 LFDA

-303 TAKSLRVTLVKAE
+303 TAKSLRVTLVKTE
-316 IGKPWTRLSSSESSE
+316 VGKAWKRLSSSESSE
-331 KPVLRLNNAPD
+331 NSMLRLNNAPD
-342 DGTKEE
+342 GKVKEK
-348 NQERGLVINNINL
+348 GIVIINNNNSNNINL

-390 SELDSQIDDVS
+390 NELDAQINDVS

-417 LFESTGD
+417 HFESSGD
-424 HANAIKAFSSALFF
+424 HANAIKSFSSALFF

-459 ILEGDGKSTTTTITT
+459 TLEEGDKSTTT
-474 ATTMEVKIIDCLRRR
+474 TTMEVKIMDCLRRR
-489 AKINILLGKIKN
+489 AKANVLLGKTRNATK
-501 GTNDYAEAIQE
+501 DYAEAIQE
-512 GKKLIS
+512 GKKLLS
-518 SLSLASNATSSANY
+518 SLSSSSNATSSAINDK
-532 EGKADTTKK
+532 EADATKK
-541 LLSELH
+541 ILSDLYF
-547 LERGNAYEQ
+547 ERGNAYEQ
-556 VEKYANAIDD
+556 VEKYAEAVDD
-566 YKRALKIGGN
+566 YKRALKTGGN

-593 RDIERR
+593 RDIERK
-599 EIEKKRSKNND
+599 EIEKKRPKNDN